1 MKAKTKWTKLLLAVL
16 LVVVL
21 AVCATACSKTF
32 TVTFDSNGG
41 SAVGSVEVKSNGT
54 VEEPNAPTR
63 TGYTF
68 EKWVKPDGT
77 EFVFGT
83 DTVTGNITLTAT
95 WRVNSYTVT
104 FNTNGGSQVASQSVN
119 HNGTAS
125 LPSQPTKA
133 EQVFVGWY
141 EDSDFSTPFD
151 FSKKIVQDTTVYAR
165 FVDRIEEI
173 FTVKFVGSSTPVA
186 SRTTNEGGVLTDLP
200 AATSADGKE
209 FLGWWMSDFEDESK
223 LTARYTGQVLTQN
236 ITLFAVFESDAP
248 AVSVNENGAVWDSMG
263 VNMSYR
269 VTITKPDNTTETPYT
284 TGALQY
290 DYDFA
295 SKPAGEYKIE
305 ITCNNK
311 TTTVYYNNKALARV
325 SLFEVNGFELQF
337 NEVANAQK
345 YLITVECGNT
355 SSGHVSGHTRFDNG
369 TSTVFDFS
377 MCEMREE
384 GITFKVEAVADGYIT
399 SYSET
404 FVFER
409 RLDTVT
415 GLTVNEADETL
426 SWNDVANAEYY
437 EYKINDG
444 DWTRF
449 NRTVSLKEM
458 GQGDIVVSVRAVAHG
473 YNSSEPAVFTY
484 SKTRLATPVEIT
496 VDGDTLSWN
505 TVADAVSYTVNIDG
519 TEYLVETGNSMK
531 LPQSIDDWMNM
542 LISVRANG
550 ATEAENSLYSDV
562 KEFTATLEGKVY
574 YENGQVV
581 WSSIVGAV
589 KYGVKI
595 NDGEEISVESKF
607 SSQSIEF
614 TRKGKNT
621 VSVRY
626 YDNVGAPSKW
636 ETIEVEVF
644 AVSLSYNFEYQGDF
658 ATLYRAAGDDLELPG
673 NVTFDGYTFRFWSAE
688 KEGLE
693 YIETTLNQ
701 ASDLTLY
708 AQWEPNTYHVTL
720 TAGGGTIDGSSEA
733 VQADVVY
740 RQKFTLPVLVPDD
753 VTKAFEG
760 WYTST
765 NGNGVKMTDNYGNSV
780 NVWTSLNDITLYP
793 AFVDV
798 LQFALI
804 TNPDTGE
811 QEYAVMKAAGI
822 SLVTEVTIPSEYNGL
837 PVGEIA
843 GGAFDGCSTLVT
855 INVPDTIRYIDMGL
869 GGNQTGSPF
878 RGCSKLQNVNVYE
891 VEGNHERF
899 YASVDGVLFYK
910 NTITG
915 GVELKYFPY
924 ARSGAYTVPFG
935 TEVIPANVFRGYTKI
950 TEIYIPAS
958 VRQIDTESFY
968 GANKLEKL
976 VFLAVPDAPVD
987 EVGLLETAAAAAD
1000 NLTLIANCFKGCT
1013 SLTEVTL
1020 PVRLSSFDIL
1030 AFSGCT
1036 SLEAINVEEGCAAY
1050 ASVDGMLT
1058 DANKSKI
1065 IKAPEGMTVALK
1077 IPTGILTVGESAFEN
1092 CKKITSITIPGWV
1105 TLIEKNAFKSCT
1117 GVTAIVFEGE
1127 ANDLA
1132 LTIGEGAFY
1141 GCKASTTE
1149 AISEITLPANLKSL
1163 GKNAFG
1169 NISTLTKVVVNSI
1182 GEVDFV
1188 SGAFATITSSATS
1201 VGTTYVTVVELSKDV
1216 YIADIGGVFGI
1227 KLASVVI
1234 AEGNP
1239 YYTAIDDIVYDVE
1252 ITRIIFY
1259 PSAKQGAYTT
1269 PETVTTIGEKVFTQ
1283 KTGLTEITIGKNVTE
1298 IGSFAFNGCT
1308 NLEKVTFADGGTEG
1322 LVISNEAFAN
1332 CSKLAEVNLPVRLVS
1347 ISAGAFRSCRAITEI
1362 VIPEGVESIGAEAFQ
1377 WCSSL
1382 VRVSLPKTLS
1392 SLGYTESGSELYMYV
1407 FRYCNALEEI
1417 NVASDNACFYSD
1429 NGVLYGKTEGVVTDL
1444 YPVPVNNSGVDG
1456 VVTIPATLTKVWA
1469 EAFKENTGLLK
1480 VDFGNVTGNVEFG
1493 AKVFYNCKNLTE
1505 VVLPDGIELIG
1516 KYMFYQCNSLTEIT
1530 IPNTVKAMEQ
1540 QAFYYCSQLSKVT
1553 FAEGNDSNG
1562 LILTGGVY
1570 GSQYGT
1576 SYYPVFDR
1584 CDNLTQIAF
1593 PKRLETLGA
1602 YALCSTNISQ
1612 ITFSEGGLLTEIGQ
1626 YALSMSGISSV
1637 VIPASVVTIGNY
1649 AFSRCTKLTSVT
1661 FAADGALEI
1670 INSGVFQYTGVN
1682 SVVIPA
1688 NVTRIGNSA
1697 FAYSS
1702 LKSVT
1707 FAEGSVCSSIGY
1719 AAFRDSLIESIAI
1732 PASVENIGED
1742 IPAAGSPL
1750 HGYAFDGCRNLKS
1763 LTFDTGSKL
1772 KNIYNYAFR
1781 NTALTKFS
1789 FPSSENEIT
1798 VAKQLFFGCSEL
1810 TEIYISESVKS
1821 NLDKAL
1827 AGMPSLEKL
1836 EIAATNDSYKV
1847 DSELPLVSNQ
1857 SGDSIFYFFTALDGK
1872 NAELVIPEG
1881 TYYIGDNAFKNQVD
1895 LTKVTIPS
1903 SVLEI
1908 GEGAFQNCF
1917 SLKTVVFAESSSMQ
1931 SIGKGAFAFCTSL
1944 ESIVN
1949 LPGNASYGTYMFQYC
1964 TSLTQ
1969 ISIPAGVTALPNYM
1983 FRYCTSLAQIAL
1995 PESVT
2000 SIGQYAFQN
2009 CTSLAEIDISNVTS
2023 IGNFAFNF
2031 SGLTKITIPEAIKTL
2046 DNQIFNG
2053 CSKLKTV
2060 TLHDNITS
2068 FGTSLFT
2075 DCTSLESITLPSGL
2089 KTFGTSVF
2097 KNCTS
2102 LTSIT
2107 IPSGVTTLT
2116 NNLFDGCTS
2125 LASVTLHEGITA
2137 FGKATFARCTSLQSI
2152 VIPAG
2157 ITKLSEESL
2166 FDGCTSLSSVT
2177 LPEGLTALGKY
2188 TFRDCT
2194 SLTQITLPSSLT
2206 FLGTYTFQN
2215 SGLTSITIPENVQHI
2230 GATAGSKAGTTTAAY
2245 VFQGCVNLRSVTL
2258 PSGLLSMGAYVFSGC
2273 EKLEKVTY
2281 TGYDGDESF
2290 VLPDSVYVLGNN
2302 LFEGCASLTSVVLP
2316 SGNGEKLSIGIRLFM
2331 DCTNLKTVTFP
2342 ESGWTK
2348 LYNYMFQNCTSLE
2361 SIVIPDTVTAS
2372 GTFAF
2377 DGCTS
2382 LSRVTLPQGM
2392 TSISSQMFRNCV
2404 SLKSINLPA
2413 AATAINTEAFLGS
2426 GLEYIVIPQN
2436 VKTIGNKAFGDCFN
2450 LVEVLVDGLNAT
2462 FRSEDGIVYNKTTG
2476 ALVFVPCA
2484 MTDIGIDV
2492 GELLLNGI
2500 TAYAFYGVT
2509 GIEHIT
2515 VPEGVTTIPAN
2526 AFYGFTSLKSVSLPS
2541 TLKSIGDYAFAYCTS
2556 LESITLPDSIVVPG
2570 SQYIEGST
2578 YITILGKYL
2587 FQGCTSLSSVTL
2599 PEGLDS
2605 LNGYMFEGCTAL
2617 TTIDLPDSLVY
2628 LGYYTF
2634 RNSGLTSIEIP
2645 SGVKYLGY
2653 NRNSIPTDSTSAVYL
2668 FDGCA
2673 NLVSV
2678 TLPEGLEA
2686 IGGSAFSN
2694 CPSLQTIVLPS
2705 TLYSINKKAFE
2716 GSGPKTVTIPA
2727 GLTDWDYAFQNC
2739 TYLETVTMAEGV
2751 TEIPSGAFQNCTSL
2765 KTVNLSKTVLEIGM
2779 SAFSGCTSLADIEL
2793 HDSLAEIGMSAFANC
2808 TSIKSLVIY
2817 PGTLVGSS
2825 GTFSGWTAEQT
2836 IYIMES
2842 RYVISQYWYGATNS
2856 SQAVGQW
2863 FKECDAQIVYGYTPK

>member
-1 MKAKTKWTKLLLAVL
+1 M
-16 LVVVL
+16 
-21 AVCATACSKTF
+21 
-32 TVTFDSNGG
+32 
-41 SAVGSVEVKSNGT
+41 
-54 VEEPNAPTR
+54 
-63 TGYTF
+63 
-68 EKWVKPDGT
+68 
-77 EFVFGT
+77 
-83 DTVTGNITLTAT
+83 
-95 WRVNSYTVT
+95 
-104 FNTNGGSQVASQSVN
+104 
-119 HNGTAS
+119 
-125 LPSQPTKA
+125 
-133 EQVFVGWY
+133 
-141 EDSDFSTPFD
+141 
-151 FSKKIVQDTTVYAR
+151 
-165 FVDRIEEI
+165 
-173 FTVKFVGSSTPVA
+173 
-186 SRTTNEGGVLTDLP
+186 
-200 AATSADGKE
+200 
-209 FLGWWMSDFEDESK
+209 
-223 LTARYTGQVLTQN
+223 
-236 ITLFAVFESDAP
+236 
-248 AVSVNENGAVWDSMG
+248 
-263 VNMSYR
+263 
-269 VTITKPDNTTETPYT
+269 
-284 TGALQY
+284 
-290 DYDFA
+290 
-295 SKPAGEYKIE
+295 
-305 ITCNNK
+305 
-311 TTTVYYNNKALARV
+311 
-325 SLFEVNGFELQF
+325 
-337 NEVANAQK
+337 
-345 YLITVECGNT
+345 
-355 SSGHVSGHTRFDNG
+355 
-369 TSTVFDFS
+369 
-377 MCEMREE
+377 
-384 GITFKVEAVADGYIT
+384 
-399 SYSET
+399 
-404 FVFER
+404 
-409 RLDTVT
+409 
-415 GLTVNEADETL
+415 
-426 SWNDVANAEYY
+426 
-437 EYKINDG
+437 
-444 DWTRF
+444 
-449 NRTVSLKEM
+449 
-458 GQGDIVVSVRAVAHG
+458 
-473 YNSSEPAVFTY
+473 
-484 SKTRLATPVEIT
+484 
-496 VDGDTLSWN
+496 
-505 TVADAVSYTVNIDG
+505 
-519 TEYLVETGNSMK
+519 
-531 LPQSIDDWMNM
+531 
-542 LISVRANG
+542 
-550 ATEAENSLYSDV
+550 
-562 KEFTATLEGKVY
+562 
-574 YENGQVV
+574 
-581 WSSIVGAV
+581 
-589 KYGVKI
+589 
-595 NDGEEISVESKF
+595 
-607 SSQSIEF
+607 
-614 TRKGKNT
+614 
-621 VSVRY
+621 
-626 YDNVGAPSKW
+626 
-636 ETIEVEVF
+636 
-644 AVSLSYNFEYQGDF
+644 
-658 ATLYRAAGDDLELPG
+658 
-673 NVTFDGYTFRFWSAE
+673 
-688 KEGLE
+688 
-693 YIETTLNQ
+693 
-701 ASDLTLY
+701 
-708 AQWEPNTYHVTL
+708 
-720 TAGGGTIDGSSEA
+720 
-733 VQADVVY
+733 
-740 RQKFTLPVLVPDD
+740 LVPYD

-891 VEGNHERF
+891 VEGSHERF

-1036 SLEAINVEEGCAAY
+1036 SLEKINVEEGCAAY

-1417 NVASDNACFYSD
+1417 NVASDNASFYSD

-1493 AKVFYNCKNLTE
+1493 AEVFYNCKNLTE

-1637 VIPASVVTIGNY
+1637 VIPASVVTIGDY

-1798 VAKQLFFGCSEL
+1798 VAKQLFFGCNSL
-1810 TEIYISESVKS
+1810 KEIYVSESVLS
-1821 NLDKAL
+1821 NLDQAL
-1827 AGMPSLEKL
+1827 MAAPVLEKV
-1836 EIAATNDSYKV
+1836 EIAATNESYGV
-1847 DSELPLVSNQ
+1847 DSELPLISTP
-1857 SGDSIFYFFTALDGK
+1857 SGNSIIYFFTALDGK
-1872 NAELVIPEG
+1872 NTEVVIPEG
-1881 TYYIGDNAFKNQVD
+1881 TLYIEASAFKNQVY

-1908 GEGAFQNCF
+1908 GQGAFQNCF
-1917 SLKTVVFAESSSMQ
+1917 SLKEVKFEGTSALQ
-1931 SIGKGAFAFCTSL
+1931 SIGNGAFNSCTSL
-1944 ESIVN
+1944 TTIN
-1949 LPGNASYGTYMFQYC
+1949 LPAGASYGTYLFANC
-1964 TSLTQ
+1964 SSLKE
-1969 ISIPAGVTALPNYM
+1969 ISLPAGVKSLPNYM
-1983 FRYCTSLAQIAL
+1983 FSDCVSLTTVNL
-1995 PESVT
+1995 PDT
-2000 SIGQYAFQN
+2000 LTTIGKYAFKN
-2009 CTSLAEIDISNVTS
+2009 CASLAEIDISNVTS
-2023 IGNFAFNF
+2023 IGIYAFTL
-2031 SGLTKITIPEAIKTL
+2031 SGLTEITIPEAIKTL
-2046 DNQIFNG
+2046 GNQIFNG

-2060 TLHDNITS
+2060 TLHNAITS
-2068 FGTSLFT
+2068 LGTSLFK
-2075 DCTSLESITLPSGL
+2075 DCTSLESITLPSSL
-2089 KTFGTSVF
+2089 KTLG
-2097 KNCTS
+2097 KNAFQGCTA
-2102 LTSIT
+2102 LKSIT
-2107 IPSGVTTLT
+2107 IPGNVTSLPDY
-2116 NNLFDGCTS
+2116 LFDGCTS
-2125 LASVTLHEGITA
+2125 LASVTLHEGVTTLGNYI
-2137 FGKATFARCTSLQSI
+2137 FR
-2152 VIPAG
+2152 
-2157 ITKLSEESL
+2157 
-2166 FDGCTSLSSVT
+2166 GCTSLESI
-2177 LPEGLTALGKY
+2177 
-2188 TFRDCT
+2188 D
-2194 SLTQITLPSSLT
+2194 LPSKLT
-2206 FLGTYTFQN
+2206 YLGRYTFQN
-2215 SGLTSITIPENVQHI
+2215 SGLTSIEIPSGVQHI
-2230 GATAGSKAGTTTAAY
+2230 SHKAGTKANTGSSTRND
-2245 VFQGCVNLRSVTL
+2245 VSLFDGCVNLRSVTL
-2258 PSGLLSMGAYVFSGC
+2258 PAGLLSIGPKTFMGCVS
-2273 EKLEKVTY
+2273 LEKVTY

-2290 VLPDSVYVLGNN
+2290 ILPDSVCVLGGY
-2302 LFEGCASLTSVVLP
+2302 LFSGCESLTSIVLP
-2316 SGNGEKLSIGIRLFM
+2316 TGDGTAVSAGTYLF
-2331 DCTNLKTVTFP
+2331 DGCVNLTSVTFP
-2342 ESGWTK
+2342 QSGWTK
-2348 LYNYMFQNCTSLE
+2348 LVSYMFRNCTSLE
-2361 SIVIPDTVTAS
+2361 SIAIPDTVTTSA
-2372 GTFAF
+2372 TYAF

-2382 LSRVTLPQGM
+2382 LERVTLSQSM
-2392 TSISSQMFRNCV
+2392 TSISGYMFRNCV
-2404 SLKSINLPA
+2404 SLKSINL
-2413 AATAINTEAFLGS
+2413 TSAITSIGSEAFLGS

-2436 VKTIGNKAFGDCFN
+2436 VKTISGKAFADCVN
-2450 LVEVLVDGLNAT
+2450 LTEVLVDGLNAT
-2462 FRSEDGIVYNKTTG
+2462 FRSEDGIVYNRTTG
-2476 ALVFVPCA
+2476 ALVFVPSA
-2484 MTDIGIDV
+2484 MADVGIDV
-2492 GELLLNGI
+2492 EELLLNNGI

-2515 VPEGVTTIPAN
+2515 VPEGVTSIPAN
-2526 AFYGFTSLKSVSLPS
+2526 AFYGLKSLKSVTLPS
-2541 TLKSIGDYAFAYCTS
+2541 TLQSIGNYAFAYCTS
-2556 LESITLPDSIVVPG
+2556 LESIVIPETMVVLG
-2570 SQYIEGST
+2570 SQYVEGT
-2578 YITILGKYL
+2578 YTNILGTNL

-2599 PEGLDS
+2599 PEGLDVLS
-2605 LNGYMFEGCTAL
+2605 NYMFEGCTSL
-2617 TTIDLPDSLVY
+2617 KTIDLPESLTY
-2628 LGYYTF
+2628 LGTYTF
-2634 RNSGLTSIEIP
+2634 QNSGLTS
-2645 SGVKYLGY
+2645 
-2653 NRNSIPTDSTSAVYL
+2653 
-2668 FDGCA
+2668 
-2673 NLVSV
+2673 
-2678 TLPEGLEA
+2678 
-2686 IGGSAFSN
+2686 
-2694 CPSLQTIVLPS
+2694 
-2705 TLYSINKKAFE
+2705 
-2716 GSGPKTVTIPA
+2716 VTIPA
-2727 GLTDWDYAFQNC
+2727 GVKHLSLGKTSSAASGTHKVYTFANCTDLVSVTFNEGLETMGRFVFSGCTSLESVKLPSSLYCMDRENFSNSGLKSITIPATLTDWDYSF
-2739 TYLETVTMAEGV
+2739 
-2751 TEIPSGAFQNCTSL
+2751 INCTSL
-2765 KTVNLSKTVLEIGM
+2765 VTVTLERGITEIPY
-2779 SAFSGCTSLADIEL
+2779 SAFSGCTSLTTVNLPDTLTEMASSVFSGCT
-2793 HDSLAEIGMSAFANC
+2793 SLSNIVLPESLVEIGGSAFANC
-2808 TSIKSLVIY
+2808 TSLKSLVIR
-2817 PGTLVGSS
+2817 PNTAITSS

-2842 RYVISQYWYGATNS
+2842 RYVISQYWYGPTSATAS
-2856 SQAVGQW
+2856 THW
-2863 FKECDAQIVYGYTPK
+2863 FKDCNAKIVYDYTPE

>member
-125 LPSQPTKA
+125 MPSQPTKA
-133 EQVFVGWY
+133 GQVFVGWY

-165 FVDRIEEI
+165 FVDEIEEI

-269 VTITKPDNTTETPYT
+269 VTITKPDNTTETPFT

-305 ITCNNK
+305 VTCNNK

-337 NEVANAQK
+337 NGVANAQK

-355 SSGHVSGHTRFDNG
+355 SSGHVAGHNRFDNG

-409 RLDTVT
+409 RLDAVT

-496 VDGDTLSWN
+496 VDGDVLSWN

-519 TEYLVETGNSMK
+519 TEHLVETGNTLK
-531 LPQSIDDWMNM
+531 LPENIDWTNM
-542 LISVRANG
+542 QISVRANG

-562 KEFTATLEGKVY
+562 KKFAATLEGKVY

-581 WSSIVGAV
+581 WSSIVGAM
-589 KYGVKI
+589 KYGVKV

-693 YIETTLNQ
+693 YIETTLKQ

-708 AQWEPNTYHVTL
+708 AQWEPNTYHVKL

-891 VEGNHERF
+891 VEGSHERF

-1036 SLEAINVEEGCAAY
+1036 SLEKINVEEGCAAY

-1092 CKKITSITIPGWV
+1092 CKKITSVTIPGWV
-1105 TLIEKNAFKSCT
+1105 ALIEKNAFKSCT

-1417 NVASDNACFYSD
+1417 NVASDNASFYSD

-1493 AKVFYNCKNLTE
+1493 AEVFYNCKNLTE

-1626 YALSMSGISSV
+1626 YALSMSEISSV
-1637 VIPASVVTIGNY
+1637 VIPASVVTIGDY

-1688 NVTRIGNSA
+1688 NVTRIGNTA

-1742 IPAAGSPL
+1742 IPAAGGPL

-1781 NTALTKFS
+1781 NTALTEFS

-1798 VAKQLFFGCSEL
+1798 LGNSLFFGCSEL

-1908 GEGAFQNCF
+1908 GQGAFQNCF
-1917 SLKTVVFAESSSMQ
+1917 SLKEVKFEGTSALQ
-1931 SIGKGAFAFCTSL
+1931 SIGNGAFNSCTSL
-1944 ESIVN
+1944 TTIN
-1949 LPGNASYGTYMFQYC
+1949 LPAGASYGTYLFANC
-1964 TSLTQ
+1964 SSLKE
-1969 ISIPAGVTALPNYM
+1969 ISLPAGVKSLPNYM
-1983 FRYCTSLAQIAL
+1983 FSDCVSLTTVNL
-1995 PESVT
+1995 PDT
-2000 SIGQYAFQN
+2000 LTTIGKYAFKN
-2009 CTSLAEIDISNVTS
+2009 CASLAEIDISNVTS
-2023 IGNFAFNF
+2023 IGIYAFTL
-2031 SGLTKITIPEAIKTL
+2031 SGLTEITIPEAIKTL
-2046 DNQIFNG
+2046 GNQIFNG

-2541 TLKSIGDYAFAYCTS
+2541 TLQSIGNYAFAYCTS
-2556 LESITLPDSIVVPG
+2556 LESIVIPETMVV
-2570 SQYIEGST
+2570 
-2578 YITILGKYL
+2578 LGTNL

-2599 PEGLDS
+2599 PEGLDVLS
-2605 LNGYMFEGCTAL
+2605 NYMFEGCTSL
-2617 TTIDLPDSLVY
+2617 KTIDLPESLTY
-2628 LGYYTF
+2628 LGTYTF
-2634 RNSGLTSIEIP
+2634 QNSGLTSVTIP
-2645 SGVKYLGY
+2645 AGVKHLSLDKTSSAASGTHKVYTFA
-2653 NRNSIPTDSTSAVYL
+2653 NCTD
-2668 FDGCA
+2668 
-2673 NLVSV
+2673 LVSV
-2678 TLPEGLEA
+2678 TFNEGLETM
-2686 IGGSAFSN
+2686 GRFVFSGCTSLESVKLPSSLYCMDRENFSN
-2694 CPSLQTIVLPS
+2694 SGLK
-2705 TLYSINKKAFE
+2705 SI
-2716 GSGPKTVTIPA
+2716 TIPA

>member
-125 LPSQPTKA
+125 MPSQPTKA
-133 EQVFVGWY
+133 GQVFVGWY

-269 VTITKPDNTTETPYT
+269 VTITKPDNTTETPFT

-305 ITCNNK
+305 VTCNNK

-337 NEVANAQK
+337 NGVANAQK

-355 SSGHVSGHTRFDNG
+355 SSGHVAGHNRFDNG

-409 RLDTVT
+409 RLDAVT

-531 LPQSIDDWMNM
+531 LPEDIDWTNM
-542 LISVRANG
+542 QISVRANG

-562 KEFTATLEGKVY
+562 KKFAATLEGKVY

-581 WSSIVGAV
+581 WSSIVGAT

-891 VEGNHERF
+891 VEGSHERF

-1036 SLEAINVEEGCAAY
+1036 SLEKINVEEGCAAY

-1092 CKKITSITIPGWV
+1092 CKKITSVTIPGWV
-1105 TLIEKNAFKSCT
+1105 ALIEKNAFKSCT

-1332 CSKLAEVNLPVRLVS
+1332 CSKLTEVNLPVRLVS

-1417 NVASDNACFYSD
+1417 NVASDNASFYSD

-1469 EAFKENTGLLK
+1469 EAFKENSGLLK

-1493 AKVFYNCKNLTE
+1493 AEVFYNCKNLTE

-1637 VIPASVVTIGNY
+1637 VIPASVVTIGDY

-1688 NVTRIGNSA
+1688 NVTRIGNTA

-1742 IPAAGSPL
+1742 IRAAGGPL

-1781 NTALTKFS
+1781 NTALTEFS

-1798 VAKQLFFGCSEL
+1798 LGNSLFFGCSEL

-2046 DNQIFNG
+2046 GNQIFNG

-2653 NRNSIPTDSTSAVYL
+2653 YRNSIPTDSTSAVYL

-2779 SAFSGCTSLADIEL
+2779 RAFSGCTSLADIEL

>member
-125 LPSQPTKA
+125 MPSQPTKA
-133 EQVFVGWY
+133 GQVFVGWY

-165 FVDRIEEI
+165 FVDEIEEI

-269 VTITKPDNTTETPYT
+269 VTITKPDNTTETPFT

-305 ITCNNK
+305 VTCNNK

-337 NEVANAQK
+337 NGVANAQK

-355 SSGHVSGHTRFDNG
+355 SSGHVAGHNRFDNG

-409 RLDTVT
+409 RLDAVT

-496 VDGDTLSWN
+496 VDGDVLSWN

-519 TEYLVETGNSMK
+519 TEHLVETGNTLK
-531 LPQSIDDWMNM
+531 LPENIDWTNM
-542 LISVRANG
+542 QISVRANG

-562 KEFTATLEGKVY
+562 KKFAATLEGKVY

-581 WSSIVGAV
+581 WSSIVGAM
-589 KYGVKI
+589 KYGVKV
-595 NDGEEISVESKF
+595 NDGEEISVVSKF

-621 VSVRY
+621 VSVCY
-626 YDNVGAPSKW
+626 YDNVGVPFEW

-740 RQKFTLPVLVPDD
+740 RQKFTLPVLVPYD

-891 VEGNHERF
+891 VEGSHERF

-1036 SLEAINVEEGCAAY
+1036 SLEAINVEDGCAAY

-1092 CKKITSITIPGWV
+1092 CKKITSITVPGWV

-1407 FRYCNALEEI
+1407 FRYCKALEEI
-1417 NVASDNACFYSD
+1417 NVASDNASFYSD

-1493 AKVFYNCKNLTE
+1493 AEVFYNCKNLTE

-1637 VIPASVVTIGNY
+1637 VIPASVVTIGDY

-1742 IPAAGSPL
+1742 IPAAGGPL

-1798 VAKQLFFGCSEL
+1798 VAKQLFFGCNSL
-1810 TEIYISESVKS
+1810 KEIYVSESVKS

-2046 DNQIFNG
+2046 GNQIFNG

>member
-248 AVSVNENGAVWDSMG
+248 AASVNENGAVWDSMG

-581 WSSIVGAV
+581 WSSIVGAM
-589 KYGVKI
+589 KYGVKV

-614 TRKGKNT
+614 TRKGINT

-626 YDNVGAPSKW
+626 YDNVGAPSEW

-673 NVTFDGYTFRFWSAE
+673 NVTFAGYTFRFWSAE

-708 AQWEPNTYHVTL
+708 AQWEPNTYHVKL
-720 TAGGGTIDGSSEA
+720 TASGGTIDGSSET

-740 RQKFTLPVLVPDD
+740 RQKFTLPVLVPYD

-822 SLVTEVTIPSEYNGL
+822 SLVTEVTIPSEYNEL

-1036 SLEAINVEEGCAAY
+1036 SLEAINVEDGCAAY

-1105 TLIEKNAFKSCT
+1105 ALIEKNAFKSCT

-1182 GEVDFV
+1182 GEVDFA
-1188 SGAFATITSSATS
+1188 SGAFATITSSTTS

-1429 NGVLYGKTEGVVTDL
+1429 NGVLYGKTEGAVTDL

-1456 VVTIPATLTKVWA
+1456 VVTIPATVTKVWA

-1493 AKVFYNCKNLTE
+1493 AEVFYNCKNLTE

-1637 VIPASVVTIGNY
+1637 VIPASVVTIGDY

-1688 NVTRIGNSA
+1688 NVTRIGNTA

-1742 IPAAGSPL
+1742 IPAAGGPL

-1798 VAKQLFFGCSEL
+1798 VAKQLFFGCNSL
-1810 TEIYISESVKS
+1810 KEIYVSESVLS
-1821 NLDKAL
+1821 NLDQAL
-1827 AGMPSLEKL
+1827 MAAPVLEKV
-1836 EIAATNDSYKV
+1836 EIAATNESYGV
-1847 DSELPLVSNQ
+1847 DSELPLISTP
-1857 SGDSIFYFFTALDGK
+1857 SGNSIIYFFTALDGK
-1872 NAELVIPEG
+1872 NTEVVIPEG
-1881 TYYIGDNAFKNQVD
+1881 TLYIEAGAFKNQVY

-1908 GEGAFQNCF
+1908 GQGAFQNCF
-1917 SLKTVVFAESSSMQ
+1917 SLKEVKFEGTSALQ
-1931 SIGKGAFAFCTSL
+1931 SIGNGAFNSCTSL
-1944 ESIVN
+1944 TTIN
-1949 LPGNASYGTYMFQYC
+1949 LPAGASYGTYLFANC
-1964 TSLTQ
+1964 SSLKE
-1969 ISIPAGVTALPNYM
+1969 ISLPAGVKSLPNYM
-1983 FRYCTSLAQIAL
+1983 FSDCVSLTTVNL
-1995 PESVT
+1995 PDT
-2000 SIGQYAFQN
+2000 LTTIGQYAFKN
-2009 CTSLAEIDISNVTS
+2009 CASLAEIDISNVTS
-2023 IGNFAFNF
+2023 IGIYAFTL
-2031 SGLTKITIPEAIKTL
+2031 SGLTEITIPEAIKTL
-2046 DNQIFNG
+2046 GNQIFNG

-2060 TLHDNITS
+2060 TLHNAITS
-2068 FGTSLFT
+2068 LGTSLFK
-2075 DCTSLESITLPSGL
+2075 DCTSLESITLPSSL
-2089 KTFGTSVF
+2089 KTLGTNAF
-2097 KNCTS
+2097 QGCTA
-2102 LTSIT
+2102 LKSIT
-2107 IPSGVTTLT
+2107 IPGNVTSLP
-2116 NNLFDGCTS
+2116 NDLFDGCTS
-2125 LASVTLHEGITA
+2125 LASVTL
-2137 FGKATFARCTSLQSI
+2137 
-2152 VIPAG
+2152 PA
-2157 ITKLSEESL
+2157 
-2166 FDGCTSLSSVT
+2166 
-2177 LPEGLTALGKY
+2177 
-2188 TFRDCT
+2188 
-2194 SLTQITLPSSLT
+2194 
-2206 FLGTYTFQN
+2206 
-2215 SGLTSITIPENVQHI
+2215 
-2230 GATAGSKAGTTTAAY
+2230 
-2245 VFQGCVNLRSVTL
+2245 
-2258 PSGLLSMGAYVFSGC
+2258 GLLSIGPKTFMGCVS
-2273 EKLEKVTY
+2273 LEKVTY

-2290 VLPDSVYVLGNN
+2290 ILPDSVCVLGAY
-2302 LFEGCASLTSVVLP
+2302 LFSGCESLTSIVLP
-2316 SGNGEKLSIGIRLFM
+2316 TGDGTAVSAGTYLF
-2331 DCTNLKTVTFP
+2331 DGCVNLTSVTFP
-2342 ESGWTK
+2342 QSGWTK
-2348 LYNYMFQNCTSLE
+2348 LVSYMFRNCTSLE
-2361 SIVIPDTVTAS
+2361 SIAIPDTVTTSA
-2372 GTFAF
+2372 TYAF

-2382 LSRVTLPQGM
+2382 LERVTLSQSM
-2392 TSISSQMFRNCV
+2392 TSIQSYMFRNCV
-2404 SLKSINLPA
+2404 ALKSINL
-2413 AATAINTEAFLGS
+2413 TSAITSIGSEAFLGS

-2436 VKTIGNKAFGDCFN
+2436 VKTISGKAFADCVN
-2450 LVEVLVDGLNAT
+2450 LTEVLVDGLNAT
-2462 FRSEDGIVYNKTTG
+2462 FRSEDGIVYNRTTG
-2476 ALVFVPCA
+2476 ALVFVPSA
-2484 MTDIGIDV
+2484 MADVGIDV
-2492 GELLLNGI
+2492 EELLLNNGI

-2515 VPEGVTTIPAN
+2515 VPEGVTSIPAN
-2526 AFYGFTSLKSVSLPS
+2526 AFYGLKSLKSVTLPS
-2541 TLKSIGDYAFAYCTS
+2541 TLQSIGNYAFAYCTS
-2556 LESITLPDSIVVPG
+2556 LESIVIPETMVVLG
-2570 SQYIEGST
+2570 SQYVEGT
-2578 YITILGKYL
+2578 YTNILGTNL

-2599 PEGLDS
+2599 PEGLDVLS
-2605 LNGYMFEGCTAL
+2605 NYMFEGCTSL
-2617 TTIDLPDSLVY
+2617 KTIDLPESLTY
-2628 LGYYTF
+2628 LGTYTF
-2634 RNSGLTSIEIP
+2634 QNSGLTS
-2645 SGVKYLGY
+2645 
-2653 NRNSIPTDSTSAVYL
+2653 
-2668 FDGCA
+2668 
-2673 NLVSV
+2673 
-2678 TLPEGLEA
+2678 
-2686 IGGSAFSN
+2686 
-2694 CPSLQTIVLPS
+2694 
-2705 TLYSINKKAFE
+2705 
-2716 GSGPKTVTIPA
+2716 VTIPA
-2727 GLTDWDYAFQNC
+2727 GVKHLSLGKTSSAASGTHNVYTFANCTDLVSVTFNEGLETMGRFVFSGCTSLESVKLPSSLYCMDRENFSNSGLKSITIPATLTDWDYSF
-2739 TYLETVTMAEGV
+2739 
-2751 TEIPSGAFQNCTSL
+2751 INCTSL
-2765 KTVNLSKTVLEIGM
+2765 VTVTLERGITEIPY
-2779 SAFSGCTSLADIEL
+2779 SAFSGCTSLTTVNLPDTLTEMASSVFSGCT
-2793 HDSLAEIGMSAFANC
+2793 SLSNIVLPESLVEIGGSAFANC
-2808 TSIKSLVIY
+2808 TSLKSLVIR
-2817 PGTLVGSS
+2817 PNTAITSS

-2842 RYVISQYWYGATNS
+2842 CYVISQYWYGPTSATAS
-2856 SQAVGQW
+2856 THW
-2863 FKECDAQIVYGYTPK
+2863 FKDCNAKIVYDYTPE

>member
-125 LPSQPTKA
+125 MPSQPTKA
-133 EQVFVGWY
+133 GQVFVGWY

-165 FVDRIEEI
+165 FVDEIEEI

-269 VTITKPDNTTETPYT
+269 VTITKPDNTTETPFT

-305 ITCNNK
+305 VTCNNK

-337 NEVANAQK
+337 NGVANAQK

-355 SSGHVSGHTRFDNG
+355 SSGHVAGHNRFDNG

-409 RLDTVT
+409 RLDAVT

-496 VDGDTLSWN
+496 VDGDVLSWN

-519 TEYLVETGNSMK
+519 TEHLVETGNTLK
-531 LPQSIDDWMNM
+531 LPENIDWTNM
-542 LISVRANG
+542 QISVRANG

-562 KEFTATLEGKVY
+562 KKFAATLEGKVY

-581 WSSIVGAV
+581 WSSIVGAM
-589 KYGVKI
+589 KYGVKV

-626 YDNVGAPSKW
+626 YDNVGAPSEW

-708 AQWEPNTYHVTL
+708 AQWEPNTYHVKL
-720 TAGGGTIDGSSEA
+720 TAGGGTIDGSSET

-740 RQKFTLPVLVPDD
+740 RQKFTLPVLVPYD

-1417 NVASDNACFYSD
+1417 NVASDNASFYSD

-1469 EAFKENTGLLK
+1469 EAFKENSGLLK

-1493 AKVFYNCKNLTE
+1493 AEVFYNCKNLTE

-1637 VIPASVVTIGNY
+1637 VIPASVVTIGDY

-2046 DNQIFNG
+2046 GNQIFNG

>member
-125 LPSQPTKA
+125 MPSQPTKA
-133 EQVFVGWY
+133 GQVFVGWY

-165 FVDRIEEI
+165 FVDEIEEI

-269 VTITKPDNTTETPYT
+269 VTITKPDNTTETPFT

-337 NEVANAQK
+337 NGVANAQK

-355 SSGHVSGHTRFDNG
+355 SSGHVAGHNRFDNG

-409 RLDTVT
+409 RLDAVT

-496 VDGDTLSWN
+496 VDGDVLSWN

-519 TEYLVETGNSMK
+519 TEHLVETGNTFK
-531 LPQSIDDWMNM
+531 LPEGIDWTNM
-542 LISVRANG
+542 QISVRANG

-562 KEFTATLEGKVY
+562 KKFAATLEGKVY

-581 WSSIVGAV
+581 WSSIVGAT

-891 VEGNHERF
+891 VEGSHERF

-1036 SLEAINVEEGCAAY
+1036 SLEKINVEEGCAAY

-1092 CKKITSITIPGWV
+1092 CKKITSVTIPGWV
-1105 TLIEKNAFKSCT
+1105 ALIEKNAFKSCT

-1332 CSKLAEVNLPVRLVS
+1332 CSKLTEVNLPVRLVS

-1417 NVASDNACFYSD
+1417 NVASDNASFYSD

-1469 EAFKENTGLLK
+1469 EAFKENSGLLK

-1493 AKVFYNCKNLTE
+1493 AEVFYNCKNLTE

-1637 VIPASVVTIGNY
+1637 VIPASVVTIGDY

-1742 IPAAGSPL
+1742 IPAAGGPL

-1798 VAKQLFFGCSEL
+1798 LGNSLFFGCSEL

-2046 DNQIFNG
+2046 GNQIFNG

>member
-248 AVSVNENGAVWDSMG
+248 AASVNENGAVWDSMG

-355 SSGHVSGHTRFDNG
+355 SSGHVAGHTRFDNG

-595 NDGEEISVESKF
+595 NDGEEISVVSKF

-614 TRKGKNT
+614 TRKGINT

-626 YDNVGAPSKW
+626 YDNVGAPSEW

-673 NVTFDGYTFRFWSAE
+673 NVTFAGYTFRFWSAE

-708 AQWEPNTYHVTL
+708 AQWEPNTYHVKL
-720 TAGGGTIDGSSEA
+720 TASGGTIDGSSET

-740 RQKFTLPVLVPDD
+740 RQKFTLPVLVPYD

-822 SLVTEVTIPSEYNGL
+822 SLVTEVTIPSEYNEL

-1036 SLEAINVEEGCAAY
+1036 SLEAINVEDGCAAY

-1092 CKKITSITIPGWV
+1092 CKKITSITVPGWV

-1141 GCKASTTE
+1141 GCKASATE

-1417 NVASDNACFYSD
+1417 NVASDNASFYSD

-1456 VVTIPATLTKVWA
+1456 VVTIPATVTKVWA

-1493 AKVFYNCKNLTE
+1493 AEVFYNCKNLTE

-1637 VIPASVVTIGNY
+1637 VIPASVVTIGDY

-1688 NVTRIGNSA
+1688 NVTRIGNTA

-1742 IPAAGSPL
+1742 IPAAGGPL

-1798 VAKQLFFGCSEL
+1798 VAKQLFFGCNSL
-1810 TEIYISESVKS
+1810 KEIYVSESVLS
-1821 NLDKAL
+1821 NLDQAL
-1827 AGMPSLEKL
+1827 MAAPVLEKV
-1836 EIAATNDSYKV
+1836 EIAATNESYGV
-1847 DSELPLVSNQ
+1847 DSELPLISTP
-1857 SGDSIFYFFTALDGK
+1857 SGNSIIYFFTALDGK
-1872 NAELVIPEG
+1872 NTEVVIPEG
-1881 TYYIGDNAFKNQVD
+1881 TLYIEAGAFKNQVY

-1908 GEGAFQNCF
+1908 GQGAFQNCF
-1917 SLKTVVFAESSSMQ
+1917 SLKEVKFEGTSALQ
-1931 SIGKGAFAFCTSL
+1931 SIGNGAFNSCTSL
-1944 ESIVN
+1944 TTIN
-1949 LPGNASYGTYMFQYC
+1949 LPAGASYGTYLFANC
-1964 TSLTQ
+1964 SSLKE
-1969 ISIPAGVTALPNYM
+1969 ISLPAGVKSLPNYM
-1983 FRYCTSLAQIAL
+1983 FSDCVSLTTVNL
-1995 PESVT
+1995 PDT
-2000 SIGQYAFQN
+2000 LTTIGQYAFKN
-2009 CTSLAEIDISNVTS
+2009 CASLAEIDISNVTS
-2023 IGNFAFNF
+2023 IGIYAFTL
-2031 SGLTKITIPEAIKTL
+2031 SGLTEITIPEAIKTL
-2046 DNQIFNG
+2046 GNQIFNG

-2060 TLHDNITS
+2060 TLHNAITS
-2068 FGTSLFT
+2068 LGTSLFK
-2075 DCTSLESITLPSGL
+2075 DCTSLESITLPSSL
-2089 KTFGTSVF
+2089 KTLGTNAF
-2097 KNCTS
+2097 QGCTA
-2102 LTSIT
+2102 LKSIT
-2107 IPSGVTTLT
+2107 IPGNVTSLP

-2125 LASVTLHEGITA
+2125 LASVTL
-2137 FGKATFARCTSLQSI
+2137 
-2152 VIPAG
+2152 PA
-2157 ITKLSEESL
+2157 
-2166 FDGCTSLSSVT
+2166 
-2177 LPEGLTALGKY
+2177 
-2188 TFRDCT
+2188 
-2194 SLTQITLPSSLT
+2194 
-2206 FLGTYTFQN
+2206 
-2215 SGLTSITIPENVQHI
+2215 
-2230 GATAGSKAGTTTAAY
+2230 
-2245 VFQGCVNLRSVTL
+2245 
-2258 PSGLLSMGAYVFSGC
+2258 GLLSIGPKTFMGCVS
-2273 EKLEKVTY
+2273 LEKVTY

-2290 VLPDSVYVLGNN
+2290 ILPDSVCVLGGY
-2302 LFEGCASLTSVVLP
+2302 LFSGCESLTSIVLP
-2316 SGNGEKLSIGIRLFM
+2316 TGDGTAVSAGTYLF
-2331 DCTNLKTVTFP
+2331 DGCVNLTSVTFP
-2342 ESGWTK
+2342 QSGWTK
-2348 LYNYMFQNCTSLE
+2348 LVSYMFRNCTSLE
-2361 SIVIPDTVTAS
+2361 SIAIPDTVTTSA
-2372 GTFAF
+2372 TYAF

-2382 LSRVTLPQGM
+2382 LERVTLSQSM
-2392 TSISSQMFRNCV
+2392 TSIQSYMFRNCV
-2404 SLKSINLPA
+2404 ALKSINL
-2413 AATAINTEAFLGS
+2413 TSAITSIGSEAFLGS

-2436 VKTIGNKAFGDCFN
+2436 VKTISGKAFADCVN
-2450 LVEVLVDGLNAT
+2450 LTEVLVDGLNAT
-2462 FRSEDGIVYNKTTG
+2462 FRSEDGIVYNRTTG
-2476 ALVFVPCA
+2476 ALVFVPSA
-2484 MTDIGIDV
+2484 MADVGIDV
-2492 GELLLNGI
+2492 EELLLNNGI

-2515 VPEGVTTIPAN
+2515 VPEGVTSIPAN
-2526 AFYGFTSLKSVSLPS
+2526 AFYGLKSLKSVTLPS
-2541 TLKSIGDYAFAYCTS
+2541 TLQSIGNYAFAYCTS
-2556 LESITLPDSIVVPG
+2556 LESIVIPETMVVLG
-2570 SQYIEGST
+2570 SQYVEGT
-2578 YITILGKYL
+2578 YTNILGTNL

-2599 PEGLDS
+2599 PEGLDVLS
-2605 LNGYMFEGCTAL
+2605 NYMFEGCTSL
-2617 TTIDLPDSLVY
+2617 KTIDLPESLTY
-2628 LGYYTF
+2628 LGTYTF
-2634 RNSGLTSIEIP
+2634 QNSGLTS
-2645 SGVKYLGY
+2645 
-2653 NRNSIPTDSTSAVYL
+2653 
-2668 FDGCA
+2668 
-2673 NLVSV
+2673 
-2678 TLPEGLEA
+2678 
-2686 IGGSAFSN
+2686 
-2694 CPSLQTIVLPS
+2694 
-2705 TLYSINKKAFE
+2705 
-2716 GSGPKTVTIPA
+2716 VTIPA
-2727 GLTDWDYAFQNC
+2727 GVKHLSLGKTSSAASGTHNVYTFANCTDLVSVTFNEGLETMGRFVFSGCTSLESVKLPSSLYCMDRENFSDSGLKSITIPATLTDWDYSF
-2739 TYLETVTMAEGV
+2739 
-2751 TEIPSGAFQNCTSL
+2751 INCTSL
-2765 KTVNLSKTVLEIGM
+2765 VTVTLERGITEIPY
-2779 SAFSGCTSLADIEL
+2779 SAFSGCTSLTTVNLPDTLTEMASSVFSGCT
-2793 HDSLAEIGMSAFANC
+2793 SLSNIVLPESLVEIGGSAFANC
-2808 TSIKSLVIY
+2808 TSLKSLVIR
-2817 PGTLVGSS
+2817 PNTAITSS

-2842 RYVISQYWYGATNS
+2842 RYVISQYWYGPINATAS
-2856 SQAVGQW
+2856 THW
-2863 FKECDAQIVYGYTPK
+2863 FKDCNAKIVYDYTPE

>member
-133 EQVFVGWY
+133 GQVFVGWY

-248 AVSVNENGAVWDSMG
+248 AASVNENGAVWDSMG

-581 WSSIVGAV
+581 WSSIVGAM
-589 KYGVKI
+589 KYGVKV

-614 TRKGKNT
+614 TRKGINT
-621 VSVRY
+621 VYVCY

-693 YIETTLNQ
+693 YIETTLKQ

-708 AQWEPNTYHVTL
+708 AQWEPNTYHVKL
-720 TAGGGTIDGSSEA
+720 TAGGGTIDGSSET

-740 RQKFTLPVLVPDD
+740 RQKFTLPVLVPYD

-1036 SLEAINVEEGCAAY
+1036 SLEAINVEDGCAAY

-1092 CKKITSITIPGWV
+1092 CKKITSITVPGWV

-1298 IGSFAFNGCT
+1298 IGSFTFNGCT

-1417 NVASDNACFYSD
+1417 NVASDNASFYSD

-1493 AKVFYNCKNLTE
+1493 AEVFYNCKNLTE

-1637 VIPASVVTIGNY
+1637 VIPASVVTIGDY

-1688 NVTRIGNSA
+1688 NVTRIGNTA

-1742 IPAAGSPL
+1742 IPAAGGPL

-1798 VAKQLFFGCSEL
+1798 VAKQLFFGCNSL
-1810 TEIYISESVKS
+1810 KEIYVSESVLS
-1821 NLDKAL
+1821 NLDQAL
-1827 AGMPSLEKL
+1827 MAAPVLEKV
-1836 EIAATNDSYKV
+1836 EIAATNESYGV
-1847 DSELPLVSNQ
+1847 DSELPLISTP
-1857 SGDSIFYFFTALDGK
+1857 SGNSIIYFFTALDGK
-1872 NAELVIPEG
+1872 NTEVVIPEG
-1881 TYYIGDNAFKNQVD
+1881 TLYIEAGAFKNQVY

-1908 GEGAFQNCF
+1908 GQGAFQNCF
-1917 SLKTVVFAESSSMQ
+1917 SLKEVKFEGTSALQ
-1931 SIGKGAFAFCTSL
+1931 SIGNGAFNSCTSL
-1944 ESIVN
+1944 TTIN
-1949 LPGNASYGTYMFQYC
+1949 LPAGASYGTYLFANC
-1964 TSLTQ
+1964 SSLKE
-1969 ISIPAGVTALPNYM
+1969 ISLPAGVKSLPNYM
-1983 FRYCTSLAQIAL
+1983 FSDCVSLTTVNL
-1995 PESVT
+1995 PDT
-2000 SIGQYAFQN
+2000 LTTIGQYAFKN
-2009 CTSLAEIDISNVTS
+2009 CASLAEIDISNVTS
-2023 IGNFAFNF
+2023 IGIYAFTL
-2031 SGLTKITIPEAIKTL
+2031 SGLTEITIPEAIKTL
-2046 DNQIFNG
+2046 GNQIFN
-2053 CSKLKTV
+2053 
-2060 TLHDNITS
+2060 
-2068 FGTSLFT
+2068 
-2075 DCTSLESITLPSGL
+2075 
-2089 KTFGTSVF
+2089 
-2097 KNCTS
+2097 
-2102 LTSIT
+2102 
-2107 IPSGVTTLT
+2107 
-2116 NNLFDGCTS
+2116 GCTS
-2125 LASVTLHEGITA
+2125 LASVTLHEGVTTLGNYI
-2137 FGKATFARCTSLQSI
+2137 FR
-2152 VIPAG
+2152 
-2157 ITKLSEESL
+2157 
-2166 FDGCTSLSSVT
+2166 GCTSLESI
-2177 LPEGLTALGKY
+2177 
-2188 TFRDCT
+2188 D
-2194 SLTQITLPSSLT
+2194 LPSKLT
-2206 FLGTYTFQN
+2206 YLGRYTFQN
-2215 SGLTSITIPENVQHI
+2215 SGLTSIEIPSGVQHI
-2230 GATAGSKAGTTTAAY
+2230 SHKAGTKANTGSSTTND
-2245 VFQGCVNLRSVTL
+2245 VSLFDGCVNLRSVTL
-2258 PSGLLSMGAYVFSGC
+2258 PAGLLSIGPKTFMGCVS
-2273 EKLEKVTY
+2273 LEKVTY

-2290 VLPDSVYVLGNN
+2290 ILPDSVCVLGAY
-2302 LFEGCASLTSVVLP
+2302 LFSGCESLTSIVLP
-2316 SGNGEKLSIGIRLFM
+2316 TGDGTAVSAGTYLF
-2331 DCTNLKTVTFP
+2331 DGCVNLTSVTFP
-2342 ESGWTK
+2342 QSGWTK
-2348 LYNYMFQNCTSLE
+2348 LVSYMFRDCTSLE
-2361 SIVIPDTVTAS
+2361 SIAIPDTVTTSA
-2372 GTFAF
+2372 TYAF

-2382 LSRVTLPQGM
+2382 LERVTLSQSM
-2392 TSISSQMFRNCV
+2392 TSISGYMFRNCV
-2404 SLKSINLPA
+2404 SLKSINL
-2413 AATAINTEAFLGS
+2413 TSAITSIGSEAFLGS

-2436 VKTIGNKAFGDCFN
+2436 VKTISGKAFADCVN
-2450 LVEVLVDGLNAT
+2450 LTEVLVDGLNAT
-2462 FRSEDGIVYNKTTG
+2462 FRSEDGIVYNRTTG
-2476 ALVFVPCA
+2476 ALVFVPSA
-2484 MTDIGIDV
+2484 MADVGIDV
-2492 GELLLNGI
+2492 EELLLNNGI

-2515 VPEGVTTIPAN
+2515 VPEGVTSIPAN
-2526 AFYGFTSLKSVSLPS
+2526 AFYGLKSLKSVTLPS
-2541 TLKSIGDYAFAYCTS
+2541 TLQSIGNYAFAYCTS
-2556 LESITLPDSIVVPG
+2556 LESIVIPETMVVLG
-2570 SQYIEGST
+2570 SQYVEGT
-2578 YITILGKYL
+2578 YTNILGTNL

-2599 PEGLDS
+2599 PEGLDVLS
-2605 LNGYMFEGCTAL
+2605 NYMFEGCTSL
-2617 TTIDLPDSLVY
+2617 KTIDLPESLTY
-2628 LGYYTF
+2628 LGTYTF
-2634 RNSGLTSIEIP
+2634 QNSGLTS
-2645 SGVKYLGY
+2645 
-2653 NRNSIPTDSTSAVYL
+2653 
-2668 FDGCA
+2668 
-2673 NLVSV
+2673 
-2678 TLPEGLEA
+2678 
-2686 IGGSAFSN
+2686 
-2694 CPSLQTIVLPS
+2694 
-2705 TLYSINKKAFE
+2705 
-2716 GSGPKTVTIPA
+2716 VTIPA
-2727 GLTDWDYAFQNC
+2727 GVKHLSLGKTSSAASGTHNVYTFANCTDLVSVTFNEGLETMGRFVFSGCTSLESVKLPSSLYCMDRENFSDSGLKSITIPATLTDWDYSF
-2739 TYLETVTMAEGV
+2739 
-2751 TEIPSGAFQNCTSL
+2751 INCTSL
-2765 KTVNLSKTVLEIGM
+2765 VTVTLERGITEIPY
-2779 SAFSGCTSLADIEL
+2779 SAFSGCTSLTTVNLPDTLTEMASSVFSGCT
-2793 HDSLAEIGMSAFANC
+2793 SLSNIVLPESLVEIGGSAFANC
-2808 TSIKSLVIY
+2808 TSLKSLVIR
-2817 PGTLVGSS
+2817 PNTAITSS

-2842 RYVISQYWYGATNS
+2842 RYVISQYWYGPINATAS
-2856 SQAVGQW
+2856 THW
-2863 FKECDAQIVYGYTPK
+2863 FKDCNAKIVYDYTPE

>member
-595 NDGEEISVESKF
+595 NDGEEISVVSKF

-614 TRKGKNT
+614 TRKGINT

-626 YDNVGAPSKW
+626 YDNVGAPSEW
-636 ETIEVEVF
+636 EPIEVEVF

-673 NVTFDGYTFRFWSAE
+673 NVTFAGYTFRFWSAE

-708 AQWEPNTYHVTL
+708 AQWEPNTYHVKL
-720 TAGGGTIDGSSEA
+720 TASGGTIDGSSET

-740 RQKFTLPVLVPDD
+740 RQKFTLPVLVPYD

-822 SLVTEVTIPSEYNGL
+822 SLVTEVTIPSEYNEL

-1036 SLEAINVEEGCAAY
+1036 SLEAINVEDGCAAY

-1092 CKKITSITIPGWV
+1092 CKKITSITVPGWV

-1141 GCKASTTE
+1141 GCKASATE

-1429 NGVLYGKTEGVVTDL
+1429 NGVLYGRTEGAVTDL

-1456 VVTIPATLTKVWA
+1456 VVTIPATVTKVWA

-1493 AKVFYNCKNLTE
+1493 AEVFYNCKNLTE

-1637 VIPASVVTIGNY
+1637 VIPASVVTIGDY

-1772 KNIYNYAFR
+1772 KNIYTYAFR

-1798 VAKQLFFGCSEL
+1798 VAKQLFFGCNSL
-1810 TEIYISESVKS
+1810 KEIYVSESVLS
-1821 NLDKAL
+1821 NLDQAL
-1827 AGMPSLEKL
+1827 MAAPVLEKV
-1836 EIAATNDSYKV
+1836 EIAATNESYGV
-1847 DSELPLVSNQ
+1847 DSELPLISTP
-1857 SGDSIFYFFTALDGK
+1857 SGNSIIYFFTALDGK
-1872 NAELVIPEG
+1872 NTEVVIPEG
-1881 TYYIGDNAFKNQVD
+1881 TLYIEAGAFKNQVY

-1908 GEGAFQNCF
+1908 GQGAFQNCF
-1917 SLKTVVFAESSSMQ
+1917 SLKEVKFEGTSALQ
-1931 SIGKGAFAFCTSL
+1931 SIGNGAFNSCTSL
-1944 ESIVN
+1944 TTIN
-1949 LPGNASYGTYMFQYC
+1949 LPAGASYGTYLFANC
-1964 TSLTQ
+1964 SSLKE
-1969 ISIPAGVTALPNYM
+1969 ISLPAGVKSLPNYM
-1983 FRYCTSLAQIAL
+1983 FSDCVSLTTVNL
-1995 PESVT
+1995 PDT
-2000 SIGQYAFQN
+2000 LTTIGQYAFKN
-2009 CTSLAEIDISNVTS
+2009 CASLAEIDISNVTS
-2023 IGNFAFNF
+2023 IGIYAFTL
-2031 SGLTKITIPEAIKTL
+2031 SGLTEITIPEAIKTL
-2046 DNQIFNG
+2046 GNQIFNG

-2060 TLHDNITS
+2060 TLHNAITS
-2068 FGTSLFT
+2068 LETSLFK
-2075 DCTSLESITLPSGL
+2075 DCTSLESITLPSSL
-2089 KTFGTSVF
+2089 KTLGTNAF
-2097 KNCTS
+2097 QGCTA
-2102 LTSIT
+2102 LKSIT
-2107 IPSGVTTLT
+2107 IPGNVTSLP

-2125 LASVTLHEGITA
+2125 LASVTL
-2137 FGKATFARCTSLQSI
+2137 
-2152 VIPAG
+2152 PA
-2157 ITKLSEESL
+2157 
-2166 FDGCTSLSSVT
+2166 
-2177 LPEGLTALGKY
+2177 
-2188 TFRDCT
+2188 
-2194 SLTQITLPSSLT
+2194 
-2206 FLGTYTFQN
+2206 
-2215 SGLTSITIPENVQHI
+2215 
-2230 GATAGSKAGTTTAAY
+2230 
-2245 VFQGCVNLRSVTL
+2245 
-2258 PSGLLSMGAYVFSGC
+2258 GLLSIGPKTFMGCVS
-2273 EKLEKVTY
+2273 LEKVTY

-2290 VLPDSVYVLGNN
+2290 ILPDSVCVLGAY
-2302 LFEGCASLTSVVLP
+2302 LFSGCESLTSIVLP
-2316 SGNGEKLSIGIRLFM
+2316 TGDGTAVSAGTYLF
-2331 DCTNLKTVTFP
+2331 DGCVNLTSVTFP
-2342 ESGWTK
+2342 QSGWTK
-2348 LYNYMFQNCTSLE
+2348 LVSYMFRDCTSLE
-2361 SIVIPDTVTAS
+2361 SIAIPDTVTTSA
-2372 GTFAF
+2372 TYAF

-2382 LSRVTLPQGM
+2382 LERVTLSQSM
-2392 TSISSQMFRNCV
+2392 TSIQSYMFRNCV
-2404 SLKSINLPA
+2404 SLKSINL
-2413 AATAINTEAFLGS
+2413 TSAITSIGSEAFLGS

-2436 VKTIGNKAFGDCFN
+2436 VKTISGKAFADCVN
-2450 LVEVLVDGLNAT
+2450 LTEVLVDGLNAT
-2462 FRSEDGIVYNKTTG
+2462 FRSEDGIVYNRTTG
-2476 ALVFVPCA
+2476 ALVFVPSA
-2484 MTDIGIDV
+2484 MADVGIDV
-2492 GELLLNGI
+2492 EELLLNNGI

-2515 VPEGVTTIPAN
+2515 VPEGVTSIPAN
-2526 AFYGFTSLKSVSLPS
+2526 AFYGLKSLKSVTLPS
-2541 TLKSIGDYAFAYCTS
+2541 TLQSIGNYAFAYCTS
-2556 LESITLPDSIVVPG
+2556 LESIVIPETMVVLG
-2570 SQYIEGST
+2570 SQYVEGT
-2578 YITILGKYL
+2578 YTNILGTNL

-2599 PEGLDS
+2599 PEGLDVLS
-2605 LNGYMFEGCTAL
+2605 NYMFEGCTSL
-2617 TTIDLPDSLVY
+2617 KTIDLPESLTY
-2628 LGYYTF
+2628 LGTYTF
-2634 RNSGLTSIEIP
+2634 QNSGLTS
-2645 SGVKYLGY
+2645 
-2653 NRNSIPTDSTSAVYL
+2653 
-2668 FDGCA
+2668 
-2673 NLVSV
+2673 
-2678 TLPEGLEA
+2678 
-2686 IGGSAFSN
+2686 
-2694 CPSLQTIVLPS
+2694 
-2705 TLYSINKKAFE
+2705 
-2716 GSGPKTVTIPA
+2716 VTIPA
-2727 GLTDWDYAFQNC
+2727 GVKHLSLGKTSSAASGTHNVYTFANCTDLVSVTFNEGLETMGRFVFSGCTSLESVKLPSSLYCMDRENFSDSGLKSITIPATLTDWDYSF
-2739 TYLETVTMAEGV
+2739 
-2751 TEIPSGAFQNCTSL
+2751 INCTSL
-2765 KTVNLSKTVLEIGM
+2765 VTVTLERGITEIPY
-2779 SAFSGCTSLADIEL
+2779 SAFSGCTSLTTVNLPDTLTEMARSVFSGCT
-2793 HDSLAEIGMSAFANC
+2793 SLSNIVLPESLVEIGGSAFANC
-2808 TSIKSLVIY
+2808 TSLKSLVIR
-2817 PGTLVGSS
+2817 PNTAITSS

-2842 RYVISQYWYGATNS
+2842 RYVISQYWYGPINATAS
-2856 SQAVGQW
+2856 THW
-2863 FKECDAQIVYGYTPK
+2863 FKDCNAKIVYDYTPE

>member
-125 LPSQPTKA
+125 MPSQPTKA
-133 EQVFVGWY
+133 GQVFVGWY

-165 FVDRIEEI
+165 FVDEIEEI

-269 VTITKPDNTTETPYT
+269 VTITKPDNTTETPFT

-337 NEVANAQK
+337 NGVANAQK

-355 SSGHVSGHTRFDNG
+355 SSGHVAGHNRFDNG

-409 RLDTVT
+409 RLDAVT

-496 VDGDTLSWN
+496 VDGDVLSWN

-519 TEYLVETGNSMK
+519 TEHLVETGNTFK
-531 LPQSIDDWMNM
+531 LPEGIDWTNM
-542 LISVRANG
+542 QISVRANG

-562 KEFTATLEGKVY
+562 KKFAATLEGKVY

-581 WSSIVGAV
+581 WSSIVGAT

-658 ATLYRAAGDDLELPG
+658 ATLYRAAGDVELPG

-891 VEGNHERF
+891 VEGIHERF

-1036 SLEAINVEEGCAAY
+1036 SLEKINVEEGCAAY

-1092 CKKITSITIPGWV
+1092 CKKITSVTIPGWV
-1105 TLIEKNAFKSCT
+1105 ALIEKNAFKSCT

-1269 PETVTTIGEKVFTQ
+1269 PEKVTTIGEKVFTQ

-1332 CSKLAEVNLPVRLVS
+1332 CSKLTEVNLPVRLVS

-1417 NVASDNACFYSD
+1417 NVASDNASFYSD

-1493 AKVFYNCKNLTE
+1493 AEVFYNCKNLTE

-1626 YALSMSGISSV
+1626 YALRMSGISSV
-1637 VIPASVVTIGNY
+1637 VIPASVVTIGDY
-1649 AFSRCTKLTSVT
+1649 AFSRCTNLTSVT
-1661 FAADGALEI
+1661 FAADGAL
-1670 INSGVFQYTGVN
+1670 
-1682 SVVIPA
+1682 
-1688 NVTRIGNSA
+1688 
-1697 FAYSS
+1697 
-1702 LKSVT
+1702 
-1707 FAEGSVCSSIGY
+1707 
-1719 AAFRDSLIESIAI
+1719 
-1732 PASVENIGED
+1732 
-1742 IPAAGSPL
+1742 
-1750 HGYAFDGCRNLKS
+1750 
-1763 LTFDTGSKL
+1763 
-1772 KNIYNYAFR
+1772 
-1781 NTALTKFS
+1781 
-1789 FPSSENEIT
+1789 
-1798 VAKQLFFGCSEL
+1798 
-1810 TEIYISESVKS
+1810 
-1821 NLDKAL
+1821 
-1827 AGMPSLEKL
+1827 
-1836 EIAATNDSYKV
+1836 
-1847 DSELPLVSNQ
+1847 
-1857 SGDSIFYFFTALDGK
+1857 
-1872 NAELVIPEG
+1872 
-1881 TYYIGDNAFKNQVD
+1881 
-1895 LTKVTIPS
+1895 
-1903 SVLEI
+1903 
-1908 GEGAFQNCF
+1908 
-1917 SLKTVVFAESSSMQ
+1917 
-1931 SIGKGAFAFCTSL
+1931 
-1944 ESIVN
+1944 
-1949 LPGNASYGTYMFQYC
+1949 
-1964 TSLTQ
+1964 
-1969 ISIPAGVTALPNYM
+1969 
-1983 FRYCTSLAQIAL
+1983 
-1995 PESVT
+1995 
-2000 SIGQYAFQN
+2000 
-2009 CTSLAEIDISNVTS
+2009 
-2023 IGNFAFNF
+2023 
-2031 SGLTKITIPEAIKTL
+2031 
-2046 DNQIFNG
+2046 
-2053 CSKLKTV
+2053 
-2060 TLHDNITS
+2060 
-2068 FGTSLFT
+2068 
-2075 DCTSLESITLPSGL
+2075 
-2089 KTFGTSVF
+2089 
-2097 KNCTS
+2097 
-2102 LTSIT
+2102 
-2107 IPSGVTTLT
+2107 
-2116 NNLFDGCTS
+2116 
-2125 LASVTLHEGITA
+2125 
-2137 FGKATFARCTSLQSI
+2137 
-2152 VIPAG
+2152 
-2157 ITKLSEESL
+2157 
-2166 FDGCTSLSSVT
+2166 
-2177 LPEGLTALGKY
+2177 
-2188 TFRDCT
+2188 
-2194 SLTQITLPSSLT
+2194 
-2206 FLGTYTFQN
+2206 
-2215 SGLTSITIPENVQHI
+2215 
-2230 GATAGSKAGTTTAAY
+2230 
-2245 VFQGCVNLRSVTL
+2245 
-2258 PSGLLSMGAYVFSGC
+2258 
-2273 EKLEKVTY
+2273 
-2281 TGYDGDESF
+2281 
-2290 VLPDSVYVLGNN
+2290 
-2302 LFEGCASLTSVVLP
+2302 
-2316 SGNGEKLSIGIRLFM
+2316 
-2331 DCTNLKTVTFP
+2331 
-2342 ESGWTK
+2342 
-2348 LYNYMFQNCTSLE
+2348 
-2361 SIVIPDTVTAS
+2361 
-2372 GTFAF
+2372 
-2377 DGCTS
+2377 
-2382 LSRVTLPQGM
+2382 
-2392 TSISSQMFRNCV
+2392 
-2404 SLKSINLPA
+2404 
-2413 AATAINTEAFLGS
+2413 
-2426 GLEYIVIPQN
+2426 
-2436 VKTIGNKAFGDCFN
+2436 
-2450 LVEVLVDGLNAT
+2450 
-2462 FRSEDGIVYNKTTG
+2462 
-2476 ALVFVPCA
+2476 
-2484 MTDIGIDV
+2484 
-2492 GELLLNGI
+2492 
-2500 TAYAFYGVT
+2500 
-2509 GIEHIT
+2509 
-2515 VPEGVTTIPAN
+2515 
-2526 AFYGFTSLKSVSLPS
+2526 
-2541 TLKSIGDYAFAYCTS
+2541 
-2556 LESITLPDSIVVPG
+2556 
-2570 SQYIEGST
+2570 
-2578 YITILGKYL
+2578 
-2587 FQGCTSLSSVTL
+2587 
-2599 PEGLDS
+2599 
-2605 LNGYMFEGCTAL
+2605 
-2617 TTIDLPDSLVY
+2617 
-2628 LGYYTF
+2628 
-2634 RNSGLTSIEIP
+2634 
-2645 SGVKYLGY
+2645 
-2653 NRNSIPTDSTSAVYL
+2653 
-2668 FDGCA
+2668 
-2673 NLVSV
+2673 
-2678 TLPEGLEA
+2678 
-2686 IGGSAFSN
+2686 
-2694 CPSLQTIVLPS
+2694 
-2705 TLYSINKKAFE
+2705 
-2716 GSGPKTVTIPA
+2716 
-2727 GLTDWDYAFQNC
+2727 
-2739 TYLETVTMAEGV
+2739 
-2751 TEIPSGAFQNCTSL
+2751 
-2765 KTVNLSKTVLEIGM
+2765 
-2779 SAFSGCTSLADIEL
+2779 
-2793 HDSLAEIGMSAFANC
+2793 
-2808 TSIKSLVIY
+2808 
-2817 PGTLVGSS
+2817 
-2825 GTFSGWTAEQT
+2825 
-2836 IYIMES
+2836 
-2842 RYVISQYWYGATNS
+2842 
-2856 SQAVGQW
+2856 
-2863 FKECDAQIVYGYTPK
+2863 

>member
-125 LPSQPTKA
+125 MPSQPTKA
-133 EQVFVGWY
+133 GQVFVGWY

-337 NEVANAQK
+337 NGVANAQK

-355 SSGHVSGHTRFDNG
+355 SSGHVAGHNRFDNG

-496 VDGDTLSWN
+496 VDGDVLSWN

-519 TEYLVETGNSMK
+519 TEHLVETGNTLK
-531 LPQSIDDWMNM
+531 LPENIDWTNM
-542 LISVRANG
+542 QISVRANG

-562 KEFTATLEGKVY
+562 KKFAATLEGKVY

-581 WSSIVGAV
+581 WSSIVGAM
-589 KYGVKI
+589 KYGVKV
-595 NDGEEISVESKF
+595 NDGEEISVVSKF

-626 YDNVGAPSKW
+626 YDNVGAPSEW

-658 ATLYRAAGDDLELPG
+658 ATLYRAVGDDLELPG

-891 VEGNHERF
+891 VEGSHERF

-1036 SLEAINVEEGCAAY
+1036 SLEAINVEDGCAAY

-1092 CKKITSITIPGWV
+1092 CKKITSVTIPGWV
-1105 TLIEKNAFKSCT
+1105 ALIEKNAFKSCT

-1239 YYTAIDDIVYDVE
+1239 YYTAIDDIVYDVK

-1429 NGVLYGKTEGVVTDL
+1429 NGVLYGKTEGAVTDL

-1456 VVTIPATLTKVWA
+1456 VVTIPATVTKVWA

-1493 AKVFYNCKNLTE
+1493 AEVFYNCKNLTE

-1637 VIPASVVTIGNY
+1637 VIPASVVTIGDY

-1688 NVTRIGNSA
+1688 NVTRIGNTA

-1798 VAKQLFFGCSEL
+1798 VAKQLFFGCNSL
-1810 TEIYISESVKS
+1810 KEIYVSESVLS
-1821 NLDKAL
+1821 NLDQAL
-1827 AGMPSLEKL
+1827 MAAPVLEKV
-1836 EIAATNDSYKV
+1836 EIAATNESYGV
-1847 DSELPLVSNQ
+1847 DSELPLISTP
-1857 SGDSIFYFFTALDGK
+1857 SGNSIIYFFTALDGK
-1872 NAELVIPEG
+1872 NTEVVIPEG
-1881 TYYIGDNAFKNQVD
+1881 TLYIEAGAFKNQVY

-1908 GEGAFQNCF
+1908 GQGAFQNCF
-1917 SLKTVVFAESSSMQ
+1917 SLKEVKFEGTSALQ
-1931 SIGKGAFAFCTSL
+1931 SIGNGAFNSCTSL
-1944 ESIVN
+1944 TTIN
-1949 LPGNASYGTYMFQYC
+1949 LPAGASYGTYLFANC
-1964 TSLTQ
+1964 SSLKE
-1969 ISIPAGVTALPNYM
+1969 ISLPAGVKSLPNYM
-1983 FRYCTSLAQIAL
+1983 FSDCVSLTTVNL
-1995 PESVT
+1995 PDT
-2000 SIGQYAFQN
+2000 LTTIGQYAFKN
-2009 CTSLAEIDISNVTS
+2009 CASLAEIDISNVTS
-2023 IGNFAFNF
+2023 IGIYAFTL
-2031 SGLTKITIPEAIKTL
+2031 SGLTEITIPEAIKTL
-2046 DNQIFNG
+2046 GNQIFNG

-2060 TLHDNITS
+2060 TLHNAITS
-2068 FGTSLFT
+2068 LGTSLFK
-2075 DCTSLESITLPSGL
+2075 DCTSLESITLPSSL
-2089 KTFGTSVF
+2089 KTLGTNAF
-2097 KNCTS
+2097 QGCTA
-2102 LTSIT
+2102 LKSIT
-2107 IPSGVTTLT
+2107 IPGNVTSLP

-2125 LASVTLHEGITA
+2125 LASVTL
-2137 FGKATFARCTSLQSI
+2137 
-2152 VIPAG
+2152 PA
-2157 ITKLSEESL
+2157 
-2166 FDGCTSLSSVT
+2166 
-2177 LPEGLTALGKY
+2177 
-2188 TFRDCT
+2188 
-2194 SLTQITLPSSLT
+2194 
-2206 FLGTYTFQN
+2206 
-2215 SGLTSITIPENVQHI
+2215 
-2230 GATAGSKAGTTTAAY
+2230 
-2245 VFQGCVNLRSVTL
+2245 
-2258 PSGLLSMGAYVFSGC
+2258 GLLSIGPKTFMGCVS
-2273 EKLEKVTY
+2273 LEKVTY

-2290 VLPDSVYVLGNN
+2290 ILPDSVCVLGAY
-2302 LFEGCASLTSVVLP
+2302 LFSGCESLTSIVLP
-2316 SGNGEKLSIGIRLFM
+2316 TGDGTAVSAGTYLF
-2331 DCTNLKTVTFP
+2331 DGCVNLTSVTFP
-2342 ESGWTK
+2342 QSGWTK
-2348 LYNYMFQNCTSLE
+2348 LVSYMFRDCTSLE
-2361 SIVIPDTVTAS
+2361 SIAIPDTVTTSA
-2372 GTFAF
+2372 TYAF

-2382 LSRVTLPQGM
+2382 LERVTLSQSM
-2392 TSISSQMFRNCV
+2392 TSISGYMFRNCV
-2404 SLKSINLPA
+2404 SLKSINL
-2413 AATAINTEAFLGS
+2413 TSAITSIGSEAFLGS

-2436 VKTIGNKAFGDCFN
+2436 VKTISGKAFADCVN
-2450 LVEVLVDGLNAT
+2450 LTEVLVDGLNAT
-2462 FRSEDGIVYNKTTG
+2462 FRSEDGIVYNRTTG
-2476 ALVFVPCA
+2476 ALVFVPSA
-2484 MTDIGIDV
+2484 MADVGIDV
-2492 GELLLNGI
+2492 EELLLNNGI

-2515 VPEGVTTIPAN
+2515 VPEGVTSIPAN
-2526 AFYGFTSLKSVSLPS
+2526 AFYGLKSLKSVTLPS
-2541 TLKSIGDYAFAYCTS
+2541 TLQSIGNYAFAYCTS
-2556 LESITLPDSIVVPG
+2556 LESIVIPETMVVLG
-2570 SQYIEGST
+2570 SQYVEGT
-2578 YITILGKYL
+2578 YTNILGTNL

-2599 PEGLDS
+2599 PEGLDVLS
-2605 LNGYMFEGCTAL
+2605 NYMFEGCTSL
-2617 TTIDLPDSLVY
+2617 KTIDLPESLTY
-2628 LGYYTF
+2628 LGTYTF
-2634 RNSGLTSIEIP
+2634 QNSGLTS
-2645 SGVKYLGY
+2645 
-2653 NRNSIPTDSTSAVYL
+2653 
-2668 FDGCA
+2668 
-2673 NLVSV
+2673 
-2678 TLPEGLEA
+2678 
-2686 IGGSAFSN
+2686 
-2694 CPSLQTIVLPS
+2694 
-2705 TLYSINKKAFE
+2705 
-2716 GSGPKTVTIPA
+2716 VTIPA
-2727 GLTDWDYAFQNC
+2727 GVKHLSLGKTSSAASGTHNVYTFANCTDLVSVTFNEGLETMGRFVFSGCTSLESVKLPSSLYCMDRENFSDSGLKSITIPATLTDWDYSF
-2739 TYLETVTMAEGV
+2739 
-2751 TEIPSGAFQNCTSL
+2751 INCTSL
-2765 KTVNLSKTVLEIGM
+2765 VTVTLERGITEIPY
-2779 SAFSGCTSLADIEL
+2779 SAFSGCTSLTTVNLPDTLTEMARSVFSGCT
-2793 HDSLAEIGMSAFANC
+2793 SLSNIVLPESLVEIGGSAFANC
-2808 TSIKSLVIY
+2808 TSLKSLVIR
-2817 PGTLVGSS
+2817 PNTAITSS

-2842 RYVISQYWYGATNS
+2842 RYVISQYWYGPINATAS
-2856 SQAVGQW
+2856 THW
-2863 FKECDAQIVYGYTPK
+2863 FKDCNAKIVYDYTPE

>member
-125 LPSQPTKA
+125 MPSQPTKA
-133 EQVFVGWY
+133 GQVFVGWY

-165 FVDRIEEI
+165 FVDEIEEI

-269 VTITKPDNTTETPYT
+269 VTITKPDNTTETPFT

-337 NEVANAQK
+337 NGVANAQK

-355 SSGHVSGHTRFDNG
+355 SSGHVAGHNRFDNG

-409 RLDTVT
+409 RLDAVT

-496 VDGDTLSWN
+496 VDGDVLSWN

-519 TEYLVETGNSMK
+519 TEHLVETGNTFK
-531 LPQSIDDWMNM
+531 LPEGIDWTNM
-542 LISVRANG
+542 QISVRANG

-562 KEFTATLEGKVY
+562 KKFAATLEGKVY

-581 WSSIVGAV
+581 WSSIVGAT

-1036 SLEAINVEEGCAAY
+1036 SLEKINVEEGCAAY

-1092 CKKITSITIPGWV
+1092 CKKITSVTIPGWV
-1105 TLIEKNAFKSCT
+1105 ALIEKNAFKSCT

-1332 CSKLAEVNLPVRLVS
+1332 CSKLTEVNLPVRLVS

-1417 NVASDNACFYSD
+1417 NVASDNASFYSD

-1493 AKVFYNCKNLTE
+1493 AEVFYNCKNLTE

-1637 VIPASVVTIGNY
+1637 VIPASVVTIGDY

-1688 NVTRIGNSA
+1688 NVTRIGNTA

-1742 IPAAGSPL
+1742 IPAAGGPL

-1931 SIGKGAFAFCTSL
+1931 SIGKGAFNSCTSL
-1944 ESIVN
+1944 TTIN
-1949 LPGNASYGTYMFQYC
+1949 LPAGASYGTYLFANC
-1964 TSLTQ
+1964 SSLKE
-1969 ISIPAGVTALPNYM
+1969 ISLPAGVKSLPNYM
-1983 FRYCTSLAQIAL
+1983 FSDCVSLTTVNL
-1995 PESVT
+1995 PESLT
-2000 SIGQYAFQN
+2000 TIGQYAFKN

-2023 IGNFAFNF
+2023 IGNYAFNL
-2031 SGLTKITIPEAIKTL
+2031 SGLTEITIPEAIKTL
-2046 DNQIFNG
+2046 GNQIFNG

-2258 PSGLLSMGAYVFSGC
+2258 PSGLLSMGACVFSGC

>member
-531 LPQSIDDWMNM
+531 LPEDIDWTNM
-542 LISVRANG
+542 QISVMANG

-562 KEFTATLEGKVY
+562 KKFAATLEGKVD

-581 WSSIVGAV
+581 WSSIVGAT

-614 TRKGKNT
+614 TRKGINT

-626 YDNVGAPSKW
+626 YDNVGAPSEW

-891 VEGNHERF
+891 VEGSHERF

-1036 SLEAINVEEGCAAY
+1036 SLEAINVEDGCAAY

-1092 CKKITSITIPGWV
+1092 CKKITSITVPGWV

-1283 KTGLTEITIGKNVTE
+1283 KTGLTEITIGKKVTE

-1417 NVASDNACFYSD
+1417 NVASDNASFYSD

-1493 AKVFYNCKNLTE
+1493 AEVFYNCKNLTE

-1637 VIPASVVTIGNY
+1637 VIPASVVTIGDY

-1781 NTALTKFS
+1781 NTALTEFS

-1798 VAKQLFFGCSEL
+1798 VAKQLFFGCNSL
-1810 TEIYISESVKS
+1810 KEIYVSESVLS
-1821 NLDKAL
+1821 NLDQAL
-1827 AGMPSLEKL
+1827 MAAPVLEKV
-1836 EIAATNDSYKV
+1836 EIAATNESYGV
-1847 DSELPLVSNQ
+1847 DSELPLISTP
-1857 SGDSIFYFFTALDGK
+1857 SGNSIIYFFTALDGK
-1872 NAELVIPEG
+1872 NTEVVIPEG
-1881 TYYIGDNAFKNQVD
+1881 TLYIEASAFKNQVY

-1908 GEGAFQNCF
+1908 GQGAFQNCF
-1917 SLKTVVFAESSSMQ
+1917 SLKEVKFEGTSALQ
-1931 SIGKGAFAFCTSL
+1931 SIGNGAFNS
-1944 ESIVN
+1944 
-1949 LPGNASYGTYMFQYC
+1949 C
-1964 TSLTQ
+1964 TSLTTINLPAGASYGKYLFANCSSLKE
-1969 ISIPAGVTALPNYM
+1969 ISLPAGVKSLPNYM
-1983 FRYCTSLAQIAL
+1983 FSDCVSLTTVNL

-2046 DNQIFNG
+2046 GNQIFNG

-2075 DCTSLESITLPSGL
+2075 DCTSLDSITLPSNL

-2361 SIVIPDTVTAS
+2361 SIAIPDTVTTSA
-2372 GTFAF
+2372 TYAF

-2382 LSRVTLPQGM
+2382 LERVTLSQSM
-2392 TSISSQMFRNCV
+2392 TSISGYMFRNCV
-2404 SLKSINLPA
+2404 SLKSINL
-2413 AATAINTEAFLGS
+2413 TSAITSIGSEAFLGS

-2436 VKTIGNKAFGDCFN
+2436 VKTIDNKAFGDCFN

-2570 SQYIEGST
+2570 SQYIEGGT

-2779 SAFSGCTSLADIEL
+2779 RAFSGCTSLSNIVLPE
-2793 HDSLAEIGMSAFANC
+2793 SLVEIGGSAFANC
-2808 TSIKSLVIY
+2808 TSLKSLVIR
-2817 PGTLVGSS
+2817 PNTAITSS

-2842 RYVISQYWYGATNS
+2842 RYVISQYWYGPTSATAS
-2856 SQAVGQW
+2856 THW
-2863 FKECDAQIVYGYTPK
+2863 FKDCNAKIVYDYTPE

>member
-125 LPSQPTKA
+125 MPSQPTKA
-133 EQVFVGWY
+133 GQVFVGWY

-269 VTITKPDNTTETPYT
+269 VTITKPDNTTETPFT

-305 ITCNNK
+305 VTCNNK

-337 NEVANAQK
+337 NGVANAQK

-355 SSGHVSGHTRFDNG
+355 SSGHVAGHNRFDNG

-496 VDGDTLSWN
+496 VDGDVLSWN

-519 TEYLVETGNSMK
+519 TEHLVETGNTLK
-531 LPQSIDDWMNM
+531 LPENIDWTNM
-542 LISVRANG
+542 QISVRANG

-562 KEFTATLEGKVY
+562 KKFAATLEGKVY

-581 WSSIVGAV
+581 WSSIVGAM
-589 KYGVKI
+589 KYGVKV

-693 YIETTLNQ
+693 YIETTLKQ

-708 AQWEPNTYHVTL
+708 AQWEPNTYHVKL

-891 VEGNHERF
+891 VEGSHERF

-1036 SLEAINVEEGCAAY
+1036 SLEAINVEDGCAAY

-1092 CKKITSITIPGWV
+1092 CKKITSITVPGWV

-1127 ANDLA
+1127 ANDLD

-1417 NVASDNACFYSD
+1417 NVASDNASFYSD

-1493 AKVFYNCKNLTE
+1493 AEVFYNCKNLTE

-1637 VIPASVVTIGNY
+1637 VIPASVVTIGDY

-1742 IPAAGSPL
+1742 IPAAGGPL

-2046 DNQIFNG
+2046 GNQIFNG

-2526 AFYGFTSLKSVSLPS
+2526 AFYGLKSLKSVTLPS
-2541 TLKSIGDYAFAYCTS
+2541 TLQSIGNYAFAYCTS
-2556 LESITLPDSIVVPG
+2556 LESIVIPETMVV
-2570 SQYIEGST
+2570 
-2578 YITILGKYL
+2578 LGTNL

-2599 PEGLDS
+2599 PEGLDVLS
-2605 LNGYMFEGCTAL
+2605 NYMFEGCTSL
-2617 TTIDLPDSLVY
+2617 KTIDLPESLTY
-2628 LGYYTF
+2628 LGTYTF
-2634 RNSGLTSIEIP
+2634 QNSGLTSVTIP
-2645 SGVKYLGY
+2645 AGVKHLSLDKTSSAASGTHKVYTFA
-2653 NRNSIPTDSTSAVYL
+2653 NCTD
-2668 FDGCA
+2668 
-2673 NLVSV
+2673 LVSV
-2678 TLPEGLEA
+2678 TFNEGLETM
-2686 IGGSAFSN
+2686 GRFVFSGCTSLESVKLPSSLYCMDRENFSN
-2694 CPSLQTIVLPS
+2694 SGLK
-2705 TLYSINKKAFE
+2705 SI
-2716 GSGPKTVTIPA
+2716 TIPA

>member
-125 LPSQPTKA
+125 MPSQPTKA
-133 EQVFVGWY
+133 GQVFVGWY

-269 VTITKPDNTTETPYT
+269 VTITKPDNTTETPFT

-305 ITCNNK
+305 VTCNNK

-337 NEVANAQK
+337 NGVANAQK

-355 SSGHVSGHTRFDNG
+355 SSGHVAGHNRFDNG

-409 RLDTVT
+409 RLDAVT

-496 VDGDTLSWN
+496 VDGDVLSWN

-519 TEYLVETGNSMK
+519 TEHLVETGNTLK
-531 LPQSIDDWMNM
+531 LPENIDWTNM
-542 LISVRANG
+542 QISVRANG

-562 KEFTATLEGKVY
+562 KKFAATLEGKVY

-581 WSSIVGAV
+581 WSSIVGAM
-589 KYGVKI
+589 KYGVKV

-626 YDNVGAPSKW
+626 YDNVGAPSEW

-1036 SLEAINVEEGCAAY
+1036 SLEKINVEEGCAAY

-1092 CKKITSITIPGWV
+1092 CKKITSVTIPGWV

-1417 NVASDNACFYSD
+1417 NVASDNASFYSD

-1493 AKVFYNCKNLTE
+1493 AEVFYNCKNLTE

-1637 VIPASVVTIGNY
+1637 VIPASVVTIGDY

-1688 NVTRIGNSA
+1688 NVTRIGNTA

-1742 IPAAGSPL
+1742 IRAAGGPL

-1781 NTALTKFS
+1781 NTALTEFS

-1798 VAKQLFFGCSEL
+1798 LGNSLFFGCSEL

-1908 GEGAFQNCF
+1908 GQGAFQNCF
-1917 SLKTVVFAESSSMQ
+1917 SLKEVKFEGTSALQ
-1931 SIGKGAFAFCTSL
+1931 SIGNGAFNS
-1944 ESIVN
+1944 
-1949 LPGNASYGTYMFQYC
+1949 C
-1964 TSLTQ
+1964 TSLTTINLPAGASYGKYLFANCSSLKE
-1969 ISIPAGVTALPNYM
+1969 ISLPAGVKSLPNYM
-1983 FRYCTSLAQIAL
+1983 FSDCVSLTTVNL
-1995 PESVT
+1995 PDT
-2000 SIGQYAFQN
+2000 LTTIGTYAFKN
-2009 CTSLAEIDISNVTS
+2009 CASLAEIDISNVTS
-2023 IGNFAFNF
+2023 IGIYAFTL

-2046 DNQIFNG
+2046 GNQIFNG

-2476 ALVFVPCA
+2476 ALVFVPSA
-2484 MTDIGIDV
+2484 MADVGIDV
-2492 GELLLNGI
+2492 EELLLNNGI

-2515 VPEGVTTIPAN
+2515 VPEGVTSIPAN
-2526 AFYGFTSLKSVSLPS
+2526 AFYGLKSLKSVTLPS
-2541 TLKSIGDYAFAYCTS
+2541 TLQSIGNYAFAYCTS
-2556 LESITLPDSIVVPG
+2556 LESIVIPETMVV
-2570 SQYIEGST
+2570 
-2578 YITILGKYL
+2578 LGTNL

-2599 PEGLDS
+2599 PEGLDVLS
-2605 LNGYMFEGCTAL
+2605 NYMFEGCTSL
-2617 TTIDLPDSLVY
+2617 KTIDLPESLTY
-2628 LGYYTF
+2628 LGTYTF
-2634 RNSGLTSIEIP
+2634 QNSGLTSVTIP
-2645 SGVKYLGY
+2645 AGVKHLSLDKTSSAASGTHKVYTFA
-2653 NRNSIPTDSTSAVYL
+2653 NCTD
-2668 FDGCA
+2668 
-2673 NLVSV
+2673 LVSV
-2678 TLPEGLEA
+2678 TFNEGLETM
-2686 IGGSAFSN
+2686 GRFVFSGCTSLESVKLPSSLYCMDRENFSN
-2694 CPSLQTIVLPS
+2694 SGLK
-2705 TLYSINKKAFE
+2705 SI
-2716 GSGPKTVTIPA
+2716 TIPA

>member
-125 LPSQPTKA
+125 MPSQPTKA
-133 EQVFVGWY
+133 GQVFVGWY

-165 FVDRIEEI
+165 FVDEIEEI

-269 VTITKPDNTTETPYT
+269 VTITKPDNTTETPFT

-337 NEVANAQK
+337 NGVANAQK

-355 SSGHVSGHTRFDNG
+355 SSGHVAGHNRFDNG

-409 RLDTVT
+409 RLDAVT

-496 VDGDTLSWN
+496 VDGDVLSWN

-519 TEYLVETGNSMK
+519 TEHLVETGNTFK
-531 LPQSIDDWMNM
+531 LPEGIDWTNM
-542 LISVRANG
+542 QISVRANG

-562 KEFTATLEGKVY
+562 KKFAATLEGKVY

-581 WSSIVGAV
+581 WSSIVGAT

-891 VEGNHERF
+891 VEGSHERF

-1036 SLEAINVEEGCAAY
+1036 SLEKINVEEGCAAY

-1092 CKKITSITIPGWV
+1092 CKKITSVTIPGWV
-1105 TLIEKNAFKSCT
+1105 ALIEKNAFKSCT

-1332 CSKLAEVNLPVRLVS
+1332 CSKLTEVNLPVRLVS

-1417 NVASDNACFYSD
+1417 NVASDNASFYSD

-1469 EAFKENTGLLK
+1469 EAFKENSGLLK

-1493 AKVFYNCKNLTE
+1493 AEVFYNCKNLTE

-1637 VIPASVVTIGNY
+1637 VIPASVVTIGDY

-1688 NVTRIGNSA
+1688 NVTRIGNTA

-1742 IPAAGSPL
+1742 IRAAGGPL

-1781 NTALTKFS
+1781 NTALTEFS

-1798 VAKQLFFGCSEL
+1798 LGNSLFFGCSEL

-2046 DNQIFNG
+2046 GNQIFNG

>member
-125 LPSQPTKA
+125 MPSQPTKA
-133 EQVFVGWY
+133 GQVFVGWY

-165 FVDRIEEI
+165 FVDEIEEI

-269 VTITKPDNTTETPYT
+269 VTITKPDNTTETPFT

-337 NEVANAQK
+337 NGVANAQK

-355 SSGHVSGHTRFDNG
+355 SSGHVAGHNRFDNG

-409 RLDTVT
+409 RLDAVT

-496 VDGDTLSWN
+496 VDGDVLSWN

-519 TEYLVETGNSMK
+519 TEHLVETGNTLK
-531 LPQSIDDWMNM
+531 LPENIDWTNM
-542 LISVRANG
+542 QISVRANG

-562 KEFTATLEGKVY
+562 KKFAATLEGKVY

-581 WSSIVGAV
+581 WSSIVGAT

-621 VSVRY
+621 VSVCY
-626 YDNVGAPSKW
+626 YDNVGAPFKW

-1036 SLEAINVEEGCAAY
+1036 SLEKINVEEGCAAY

-1092 CKKITSITIPGWV
+1092 CKKITSVTIPGWV
-1105 TLIEKNAFKSCT
+1105 ALIEKNAFKSCT

-1332 CSKLAEVNLPVRLVS
+1332 CSKLTEVNLPVRLVS

-1417 NVASDNACFYSD
+1417 NVASDNASFYSD

-1493 AKVFYNCKNLTE
+1493 AEVFYNCKNLTE

-1637 VIPASVVTIGNY
+1637 VIPASVVTIGDY

-1688 NVTRIGNSA
+1688 NVTRIGNTA

-1742 IPAAGSPL
+1742 IPAAGGPL

-2046 DNQIFNG
+2046 GNQIFNG

>member
-355 SSGHVSGHTRFDNG
+355 SSGHVAGHNRFDNG

-409 RLDTVT
+409 RLDAVT

-531 LPQSIDDWMNM
+531 LPEDIDWTNM
-542 LISVRANG
+542 QISVRANG

-562 KEFTATLEGKVY
+562 KKFAATLEGKVY

-581 WSSIVGAV
+581 WSSIVGAT

-708 AQWEPNTYHVTL
+708 AQWEPNTYHVKL
-720 TAGGGTIDGSSEA
+720 TAGGGTIDGSSET

-740 RQKFTLPVLVPDD
+740 RQKFTLPVLVPYD

-1429 NGVLYGKTEGVVTDL
+1429 NGVLYGKTEGAVTDL

-1456 VVTIPATLTKVWA
+1456 VVTIPATVTKVWA

-1493 AKVFYNCKNLTE
+1493 AEVFYNCKNLTE

-1626 YALSMSGISSV
+1626 YALSMSEISSV
-1637 VIPASVVTIGNY
+1637 VIPASVVTIGDY

-1702 LKSVT
+1702 LQSVT
-1707 FAEGSVCSSIGY
+1707 FEEGSKCTSIGY
-1719 AAFRDSLIESIAI
+1719 AAFRDSLIESIKL
-1732 PASVENIGED
+1732 PASLED
-1742 IPAAGSPL
+1742 IGLDIPTAGSPL
-1750 HGYAFDGCRNLKS
+1750 HGYAFEGCRNLS
-1763 LTFDTGSKL
+1763 SVTFEPDSKL

-1781 NTALTKFS
+1781 NTALTEFS

-1798 VAKQLFFGCSEL
+1798 LGNSLFFGCSEL

-2046 DNQIFNG
+2046 GNQIFNG

>member
-248 AVSVNENGAVWDSMG
+248 AASVNENGAVWDSMG

-355 SSGHVSGHTRFDNG
+355 SSGHVAGHTRFDNG

-595 NDGEEISVESKF
+595 NDGEEISVVSKF

-614 TRKGKNT
+614 TRKGINT

-626 YDNVGAPSKW
+626 YDNVGAPSEW

-673 NVTFDGYTFRFWSAE
+673 NVTFAGYTFRFWSAE

-708 AQWEPNTYHVTL
+708 AQWEPNTYHVKL
-720 TAGGGTIDGSSEA
+720 TAGGGTIDGSSET

-740 RQKFTLPVLVPDD
+740 RQKFTLPVLVPYD

-822 SLVTEVTIPSEYNGL
+822 SLVTEVTIPSEYNEL

-1036 SLEAINVEEGCAAY
+1036 SLEAINVEDGCAAY

-1429 NGVLYGKTEGVVTDL
+1429 NGVLYGKTEGAVTDL

-1456 VVTIPATLTKVWA
+1456 VVTIPATVTKVWA
-1469 EAFKENTGLLK
+1469 EAFKGNTGLLK

-1493 AKVFYNCKNLTE
+1493 AEVFYNCKNLTE

-1637 VIPASVVTIGNY
+1637 VIPASVVTIGDY

-1688 NVTRIGNSA
+1688 NVTRIGNTA

-1742 IPAAGSPL
+1742 IPAAGGPL

-1798 VAKQLFFGCSEL
+1798 VAKQLFFGCNSL
-1810 TEIYISESVKS
+1810 KEIYVSESVLS
-1821 NLDKAL
+1821 NLDQAL
-1827 AGMPSLEKL
+1827 MAAPVLEKV
-1836 EIAATNDSYKV
+1836 EIAATNESYGV
-1847 DSELPLVSNQ
+1847 DSELPLISTP
-1857 SGDSIFYFFTALDGK
+1857 SGNSIIYFFTALDGK
-1872 NAELVIPEG
+1872 NTEVVIPEG
-1881 TYYIGDNAFKNQVD
+1881 TLYIEAGAFKNQVY

-1908 GEGAFQNCF
+1908 GQGAFQNCF
-1917 SLKTVVFAESSSMQ
+1917 SLKEVKFEGTSALQ
-1931 SIGKGAFAFCTSL
+1931 SIGNGAFNSCTSL
-1944 ESIVN
+1944 TTIN
-1949 LPGNASYGTYMFQYC
+1949 LPAGASYGTYLFANC
-1964 TSLTQ
+1964 SSLKE
-1969 ISIPAGVTALPNYM
+1969 ISLPAGVKSLPNYM
-1983 FRYCTSLAQIAL
+1983 FSDCVSLTTVNL
-1995 PESVT
+1995 PDT
-2000 SIGQYAFQN
+2000 LTTIGQYAFKN
-2009 CTSLAEIDISNVTS
+2009 CASLAEIDISNVTS
-2023 IGNFAFNF
+2023 IGIYAFTL
-2031 SGLTKITIPEAIKTL
+2031 SGLTEITIPEAIKTL
-2046 DNQIFNG
+2046 GNQIFNG

-2060 TLHDNITS
+2060 TLHNAITS
-2068 FGTSLFT
+2068 LGTSLFK
-2075 DCTSLESITLPSGL
+2075 DCTSLESITLPSSL
-2089 KTFGTSVF
+2089 KTLGTNAF
-2097 KNCTS
+2097 QGCTA
-2102 LTSIT
+2102 LKSIT
-2107 IPSGVTTLT
+2107 IPGNVTSLP

-2125 LASVTLHEGITA
+2125 LASVTLPEGVTTLGNYI
-2137 FGKATFARCTSLQSI
+2137 FR
-2152 VIPAG
+2152 
-2157 ITKLSEESL
+2157 
-2166 FDGCTSLSSVT
+2166 GCTSLESI
-2177 LPEGLTALGKY
+2177 
-2188 TFRDCT
+2188 D
-2194 SLTQITLPSSLT
+2194 LPSKLT
-2206 FLGTYTFQN
+2206 YLGRYTFQN
-2215 SGLTSITIPENVQHI
+2215 SGLTSIEIPSGVQHI
-2230 GATAGSKAGTTTAAY
+2230 SHKAGTKANTGSSTTND
-2245 VFQGCVNLRSVTL
+2245 VSLFDGCVNLRSVTL
-2258 PSGLLSMGAYVFSGC
+2258 PAGLLSIGPKTFMGCVS
-2273 EKLEKVTY
+2273 LEKVTY

-2290 VLPDSVYVLGNN
+2290 ILPDSVCVLGAY
-2302 LFEGCASLTSVVLP
+2302 LFSGCESLTSIVLP
-2316 SGNGEKLSIGIRLFM
+2316 TGDGTAVSAGTYLF
-2331 DCTNLKTVTFP
+2331 DGCVNLTSVTFP
-2342 ESGWTK
+2342 QSGWTK
-2348 LYNYMFQNCTSLE
+2348 LVSYMFRDCTSLE
-2361 SIVIPDTVTAS
+2361 SIAIPDTVTTSA
-2372 GTFAF
+2372 TYAF

-2382 LSRVTLPQGM
+2382 LERVTLSQSM
-2392 TSISSQMFRNCV
+2392 TSISGYMFRNCV
-2404 SLKSINLPA
+2404 SLKSINL
-2413 AATAINTEAFLGS
+2413 TSAITSIGSEAFLGS

-2436 VKTIGNKAFGDCFN
+2436 VKTISGKAFADCVN
-2450 LVEVLVDGLNAT
+2450 LTEVLVDGLNAT
-2462 FRSEDGIVYNKTTG
+2462 FRSEDGIVYNRTTG
-2476 ALVFVPCA
+2476 ALVFVPSA
-2484 MTDIGIDV
+2484 MADVGIDV
-2492 GELLLNGI
+2492 EELLLNNGI

-2515 VPEGVTTIPAN
+2515 VPEGVTSIPAN
-2526 AFYGFTSLKSVSLPS
+2526 AFYGLKSLKSVTLPS
-2541 TLKSIGDYAFAYCTS
+2541 TLQSIGNYAFAYCTS
-2556 LESITLPDSIVVPG
+2556 LESIVIPETMVVLG
-2570 SQYIEGST
+2570 SQYVEGT
-2578 YITILGKYL
+2578 YTNILGTNL

-2599 PEGLDS
+2599 PEGLDVLS
-2605 LNGYMFEGCTAL
+2605 NYMFEGCTSL
-2617 TTIDLPDSLVY
+2617 KTIDLPESLTY
-2628 LGYYTF
+2628 LGTYTF
-2634 RNSGLTSIEIP
+2634 QNSGLTS
-2645 SGVKYLGY
+2645 
-2653 NRNSIPTDSTSAVYL
+2653 
-2668 FDGCA
+2668 
-2673 NLVSV
+2673 
-2678 TLPEGLEA
+2678 
-2686 IGGSAFSN
+2686 
-2694 CPSLQTIVLPS
+2694 
-2705 TLYSINKKAFE
+2705 
-2716 GSGPKTVTIPA
+2716 VTIPA
-2727 GLTDWDYAFQNC
+2727 GVKHLSLGKTSSAASGTHNVYTFANCTDLVSVTFNEGLETMGRFVFSGCTSLESVKLPSSLYCMDRENFSDSGLKSITIPATLTDWDYSF
-2739 TYLETVTMAEGV
+2739 
-2751 TEIPSGAFQNCTSL
+2751 INCTSL
-2765 KTVNLSKTVLEIGM
+2765 VTVTLERGITEIPY
-2779 SAFSGCTSLADIEL
+2779 SAFSGCTSLTTVNLPDTLTEMASSVFSGCT
-2793 HDSLAEIGMSAFANC
+2793 SLSNIVLPESLVEIGGSAFANC
-2808 TSIKSLVIY
+2808 TSLKSLVIR
-2817 PGTLVGSS
+2817 PNTAITSS

-2842 RYVISQYWYGATNS
+2842 RYVISQYWYGPINATAS
-2856 SQAVGQW
+2856 THW
-2863 FKECDAQIVYGYTPK
+2863 FKDCNAKIVYDYTPE

>member
-1 MKAKTKWTKLLLAVL
+1 M
-16 LVVVL
+16 
-21 AVCATACSKTF
+21 
-32 TVTFDSNGG
+32 
-41 SAVGSVEVKSNGT
+41 
-54 VEEPNAPTR
+54 
-63 TGYTF
+63 
-68 EKWVKPDGT
+68 
-77 EFVFGT
+77 
-83 DTVTGNITLTAT
+83 
-95 WRVNSYTVT
+95 
-104 FNTNGGSQVASQSVN
+104 
-119 HNGTAS
+119 
-125 LPSQPTKA
+125 
-133 EQVFVGWY
+133 
-141 EDSDFSTPFD
+141 
-151 FSKKIVQDTTVYAR
+151 
-165 FVDRIEEI
+165 
-173 FTVKFVGSSTPVA
+173 
-186 SRTTNEGGVLTDLP
+186 
-200 AATSADGKE
+200 
-209 FLGWWMSDFEDESK
+209 
-223 LTARYTGQVLTQN
+223 
-236 ITLFAVFESDAP
+236 
-248 AVSVNENGAVWDSMG
+248 
-263 VNMSYR
+263 
-269 VTITKPDNTTETPYT
+269 
-284 TGALQY
+284 
-290 DYDFA
+290 
-295 SKPAGEYKIE
+295 
-305 ITCNNK
+305 
-311 TTTVYYNNKALARV
+311 
-325 SLFEVNGFELQF
+325 
-337 NEVANAQK
+337 
-345 YLITVECGNT
+345 
-355 SSGHVSGHTRFDNG
+355 
-369 TSTVFDFS
+369 
-377 MCEMREE
+377 
-384 GITFKVEAVADGYIT
+384 
-399 SYSET
+399 
-404 FVFER
+404 
-409 RLDTVT
+409 
-415 GLTVNEADETL
+415 
-426 SWNDVANAEYY
+426 
-437 EYKINDG
+437 
-444 DWTRF
+444 
-449 NRTVSLKEM
+449 
-458 GQGDIVVSVRAVAHG
+458 
-473 YNSSEPAVFTY
+473 
-484 SKTRLATPVEIT
+484 
-496 VDGDTLSWN
+496 
-505 TVADAVSYTVNIDG
+505 
-519 TEYLVETGNSMK
+519 
-531 LPQSIDDWMNM
+531 
-542 LISVRANG
+542 
-550 ATEAENSLYSDV
+550 
-562 KEFTATLEGKVY
+562 
-574 YENGQVV
+574 
-581 WSSIVGAV
+581 
-589 KYGVKI
+589 
-595 NDGEEISVESKF
+595 
-607 SSQSIEF
+607 
-614 TRKGKNT
+614 
-621 VSVRY
+621 
-626 YDNVGAPSKW
+626 
-636 ETIEVEVF
+636 F

-708 AQWEPNTYHVTL
+708 AQWEPNTYHVKL
-720 TAGGGTIDGSSEA
+720 TAGGGTIDGSSET

-740 RQKFTLPVLVPDD
+740 RQKFTLPVLVPYD

-822 SLVTEVTIPSEYNGL
+822 SLVTEVTIPAEYNGL

-1036 SLEAINVEEGCAAY
+1036 SLEKINVEEGCAAY

-1092 CKKITSITIPGWV
+1092 CKKITSVTISGWV
-1105 TLIEKNAFKSCT
+1105 ALIEKNAFKSCT

-1417 NVASDNACFYSD
+1417 NVASDNASFYSD

-1493 AKVFYNCKNLTE
+1493 AEVFYNCKNLTE

-1637 VIPASVVTIGNY
+1637 VIPASVVTIGDY

-1688 NVTRIGNSA
+1688 NVTRIGNTA

-1742 IPAAGSPL
+1742 IPAADGPL

-1798 VAKQLFFGCSEL
+1798 VAKQLFFGCNSL
-1810 TEIYISESVKS
+1810 KEIYVSESVLS
-1821 NLDKAL
+1821 NLDQAL
-1827 AGMPSLEKL
+1827 MAAPVLEKV
-1836 EIAATNDSYKV
+1836 EIAATNESYGV
-1847 DSELPLVSNQ
+1847 DSELPLISTP
-1857 SGDSIFYFFTALDGK
+1857 SGNSIIYFFTALDGK
-1872 NAELVIPEG
+1872 NTEVVIPEG
-1881 TYYIGDNAFKNQVD
+1881 TLYIEASAFKNQVY

-1908 GEGAFQNCF
+1908 GQGAFQNCF
-1917 SLKTVVFAESSSMQ
+1917 SLKEVKFEGTSALQ
-1931 SIGKGAFAFCTSL
+1931 SIGNGAFNSCTSL
-1944 ESIVN
+1944 TTIN
-1949 LPGNASYGTYMFQYC
+1949 LPAGASYGTYLFANC
-1964 TSLTQ
+1964 SSLKE
-1969 ISIPAGVTALPNYM
+1969 ISLPAGVKSLPNYM
-1983 FRYCTSLAQIAL
+1983 FSDCVSLTTVNL
-1995 PESVT
+1995 PESLT
-2000 SIGQYAFQN
+2000 TIGQYAFKN

-2023 IGNFAFNF
+2023 IGIYAFTL
-2031 SGLTKITIPEAIKTL
+2031 SGLTEITIPEAIKTL
-2046 DNQIFNG
+2046 GNQIFNG

-2060 TLHDNITS
+2060 TLHNAITS
-2068 FGTSLFT
+2068 LGTSLFK
-2075 DCTSLESITLPSGL
+2075 DCTSL
-2089 KTFGTSVF
+2089 K
-2097 KNCTS
+2097 
-2102 LTSIT
+2102 SIT
-2107 IPSGVTTLT
+2107 IPGNVTSLP

-2125 LASVTLHEGITA
+2125 LASVTLHEGVTTLGDYI
-2137 FGKATFARCTSLQSI
+2137 FR
-2152 VIPAG
+2152 
-2157 ITKLSEESL
+2157 
-2166 FDGCTSLSSVT
+2166 GCTSLESI
-2177 LPEGLTALGKY
+2177 
-2188 TFRDCT
+2188 D
-2194 SLTQITLPSSLT
+2194 LPSKLT
-2206 FLGTYTFQN
+2206 YLGRYTFQN
-2215 SGLTSITIPENVQHI
+2215 SGLTSIEIPSGVQHI
-2230 GATAGSKAGTTTAAY
+2230 SHKAGTKANTGSSDKND
-2245 VFQGCVNLRSVTL
+2245 VSLFDGCVNLRSVTL
-2258 PSGLLSMGAYVFSGC
+2258 PAGLLSIGPKTFMGCVS
-2273 EKLEKVTY
+2273 LEKVTY

-2290 VLPDSVYVLGNN
+2290 ILPDSVCVLGAY
-2302 LFEGCASLTSVVLP
+2302 LFSGCESLTSIVLP
-2316 SGNGEKLSIGIRLFM
+2316 TGDGTAVSAGMYLF
-2331 DCTNLKTVTFP
+2331 DGCVNLTSVTFP
-2342 ESGWTK
+2342 QSGWTK
-2348 LYNYMFQNCTSLE
+2348 LVSYMFRNCTSLE
-2361 SIVIPDTVTAS
+2361 SIAIPDTVTTSA
-2372 GTFAF
+2372 TYAF

-2382 LSRVTLPQGM
+2382 LERVTLSQSM
-2392 TSISSQMFRNCV
+2392 TSISGYMFRNCV
-2404 SLKSINLPA
+2404 SLKSINL
-2413 AATAINTEAFLGS
+2413 TSAITSIGSEAFLGS

-2436 VKTIGNKAFGDCFN
+2436 VKTISGKAFADCVN
-2450 LVEVLVDGLNAT
+2450 LTEVLVDGLNAT
-2462 FRSEDGIVYNKTTG
+2462 FRSEDGIVYNRTTG
-2476 ALVFVPCA
+2476 ALVFVPSA
-2484 MTDIGIDV
+2484 MADVGIDV
-2492 GELLLNGI
+2492 EELLLNNGI

-2515 VPEGVTTIPAN
+2515 VPEGVTSIPAN
-2526 AFYGFTSLKSVSLPS
+2526 AFYGLKSLKSVTLPS
-2541 TLKSIGDYAFAYCTS
+2541 TLQSIGNYAFAYCTS
-2556 LESITLPDSIVVPG
+2556 LESIVIPETMVV
-2570 SQYIEGST
+2570 
-2578 YITILGKYL
+2578 LGTNL

-2599 PEGLDS
+2599 PEGLDV
-2605 LNGYMFEGCTAL
+2605 LRNYMFEGCTSL
-2617 TTIDLPDSLVY
+2617 KTIDLPESLTY
-2628 LGYYTF
+2628 LGTYTF
-2634 RNSGLTSIEIP
+2634 QNSGLTS
-2645 SGVKYLGY
+2645 
-2653 NRNSIPTDSTSAVYL
+2653 
-2668 FDGCA
+2668 
-2673 NLVSV
+2673 
-2678 TLPEGLEA
+2678 
-2686 IGGSAFSN
+2686 
-2694 CPSLQTIVLPS
+2694 
-2705 TLYSINKKAFE
+2705 
-2716 GSGPKTVTIPA
+2716 VTIPA
-2727 GLTDWDYAFQNC
+2727 GVKHLSLGKTASAASGTHEVYTFANCTDLVSVTFNEGLETMGRFVFSGCTSLESVKLPSSLYCMDRENFSNSGLKSITIPATLTDWDYSF
-2739 TYLETVTMAEGV
+2739 
-2751 TEIPSGAFQNCTSL
+2751 INCTSL
-2765 KTVNLSKTVLEIGM
+2765 VTVTLERGITEIPC
-2779 SAFSGCTSLADIEL
+2779 SAFSGCTSLTTVNLPDTLTEMARDVFSGCT
-2793 HDSLAEIGMSAFANC
+2793 SLSNIVLPESLVEIGGSAFANC
-2808 TSIKSLVIY
+2808 TSLKSLVIR
-2817 PGTLVGSS
+2817 PNTAITSS

-2842 RYVISQYWYGATNS
+2842 RYVISQYWYGPINATAS
-2856 SQAVGQW
+2856 THW
-2863 FKECDAQIVYGYTPK
+2863 FKDCNAKIVYDYTPE

>member
-248 AVSVNENGAVWDSMG
+248 AASVNENGAVWDSMG

-355 SSGHVSGHTRFDNG
+355 SSGHVAGHTRFDNG

-595 NDGEEISVESKF
+595 NDGEEISVVSKF

-614 TRKGKNT
+614 TRKGINT

-626 YDNVGAPSKW
+626 YDNVGAPSEW

-673 NVTFDGYTFRFWSAE
+673 NVTFAGYTFRFWSAE

-708 AQWEPNTYHVTL
+708 AQWEPNTYHVKL
-720 TAGGGTIDGSSEA
+720 TASGGTIDGSSET

-740 RQKFTLPVLVPDD
+740 RQKFTLPVLVPYD

-822 SLVTEVTIPSEYNGL
+822 SLVTEVTIPSEYNEL

-1036 SLEAINVEEGCAAY
+1036 SLEAINVEDGCAAY

-1092 CKKITSITIPGWV
+1092 CKKITSITVPGWV

-1141 GCKASTTE
+1141 GCKASATE

-1347 ISAGAFRSCRAITEI
+1347 ISAGAFRSCCAITEI

-1417 NVASDNACFYSD
+1417 NVASDNASFYSD

-1493 AKVFYNCKNLTE
+1493 AEVFYNCKNLTE

-1637 VIPASVVTIGNY
+1637 VIPASVVTIGDY

-1688 NVTRIGNSA
+1688 NVTRIGNTA

-1798 VAKQLFFGCSEL
+1798 VAKQLFFGCNSL
-1810 TEIYISESVKS
+1810 KEIYVSESVLS
-1821 NLDKAL
+1821 NLGQAL
-1827 AGMPSLEKL
+1827 MVAPVLEKV
-1836 EIAATNDSYKV
+1836 EIAATNESYGV
-1847 DSELPLVSNQ
+1847 DSELPLISTP
-1857 SGDSIFYFFTALDGK
+1857 SGNSIIYFFTALDGK
-1872 NAELVIPEG
+1872 NTEVVIPEG
-1881 TYYIGDNAFKNQVD
+1881 TLYIEAGAFKNQVY

-1908 GEGAFQNCF
+1908 GQGAFQNCF
-1917 SLKTVVFAESSSMQ
+1917 SLKEVKFEGTSALQ
-1931 SIGKGAFAFCTSL
+1931 SIGNGAFNSCTSL
-1944 ESIVN
+1944 TTIN
-1949 LPGNASYGTYMFQYC
+1949 LPAGASYGTYLFANC
-1964 TSLTQ
+1964 SSLKE
-1969 ISIPAGVTALPNYM
+1969 ISLPAGVKSLPNYM
-1983 FRYCTSLAQIAL
+1983 FSDCVSLTTVNL
-1995 PESVT
+1995 PDT
-2000 SIGQYAFQN
+2000 LTTIGQYAFKN
-2009 CTSLAEIDISNVTS
+2009 CASLAEIDISNVTS
-2023 IGNFAFNF
+2023 IGIYAFTL
-2031 SGLTKITIPEAIKTL
+2031 SGLTEITIPEAIKTL
-2046 DNQIFNG
+2046 GNQIFNG

-2060 TLHDNITS
+2060 TLHNAITS
-2068 FGTSLFT
+2068 LGTSLFK
-2075 DCTSLESITLPSGL
+2075 DCTSLESITLPSSL
-2089 KTFGTSVF
+2089 KTLGTNAF
-2097 KNCTS
+2097 QGCTA
-2102 LTSIT
+2102 LKSIT
-2107 IPSGVTTLT
+2107 IPGNVTSLP
-2116 NNLFDGCTS
+2116 NYLFDGCTS
-2125 LASVTLHEGITA
+2125 LASVTL
-2137 FGKATFARCTSLQSI
+2137 
-2152 VIPAG
+2152 PA
-2157 ITKLSEESL
+2157 
-2166 FDGCTSLSSVT
+2166 
-2177 LPEGLTALGKY
+2177 
-2188 TFRDCT
+2188 
-2194 SLTQITLPSSLT
+2194 
-2206 FLGTYTFQN
+2206 
-2215 SGLTSITIPENVQHI
+2215 
-2230 GATAGSKAGTTTAAY
+2230 
-2245 VFQGCVNLRSVTL
+2245 
-2258 PSGLLSMGAYVFSGC
+2258 GLLSIGPKTFMGCVS
-2273 EKLEKVTY
+2273 LEKVTY

-2290 VLPDSVYVLGNN
+2290 ILPDSVCVLGEY
-2302 LFEGCASLTSVVLP
+2302 LFSGCESLTSIVLP
-2316 SGNGEKLSIGIRLFM
+2316 TGDGTAVSAGMYLF
-2331 DCTNLKTVTFP
+2331 DGCVNLTSVTFP
-2342 ESGWTK
+2342 QSGWTK
-2348 LYNYMFQNCTSLE
+2348 LAFYMFRNCTSLE
-2361 SIVIPDTVTAS
+2361 SIAIPDTVTTSA
-2372 GTFAF
+2372 TYAF

-2382 LSRVTLPQGM
+2382 LERVTLSQSM
-2392 TSISSQMFRNCV
+2392 TSIQSYMFRNCV
-2404 SLKSINLPA
+2404 SLKSINL
-2413 AATAINTEAFLGS
+2413 TSAITSIGSEAFLGS

-2436 VKTIGNKAFGDCFN
+2436 VKTISGKAFADCVN
-2450 LVEVLVDGLNAT
+2450 LTEVLVDGLNAT
-2462 FRSEDGIVYNKTTG
+2462 FRSEDGIVYNRTTG
-2476 ALVFVPCA
+2476 ALVFVPSA
-2484 MTDIGIDV
+2484 MADVGIDV
-2492 GELLLNGI
+2492 EELLLNNGI

-2515 VPEGVTTIPAN
+2515 VPEGVTSIPAN
-2526 AFYGFTSLKSVSLPS
+2526 AFYGLKSLKSVTLPS
-2541 TLKSIGDYAFAYCTS
+2541 TLQSIGNYAFAYCTS
-2556 LESITLPDSIVVPG
+2556 LESIVIPETMVVLG
-2570 SQYIEGST
+2570 SQYVEGT
-2578 YITILGKYL
+2578 YTNILGTNL

-2599 PEGLDS
+2599 PEGLDVLS
-2605 LNGYMFEGCTAL
+2605 NYMFEGCTSL
-2617 TTIDLPDSLVY
+2617 KTIDLPESLTY
-2628 LGYYTF
+2628 LGTYTF
-2634 RNSGLTSIEIP
+2634 QNSGLTS
-2645 SGVKYLGY
+2645 
-2653 NRNSIPTDSTSAVYL
+2653 
-2668 FDGCA
+2668 
-2673 NLVSV
+2673 
-2678 TLPEGLEA
+2678 
-2686 IGGSAFSN
+2686 
-2694 CPSLQTIVLPS
+2694 
-2705 TLYSINKKAFE
+2705 
-2716 GSGPKTVTIPA
+2716 VTIPA
-2727 GLTDWDYAFQNC
+2727 GVKHLSLGKTSSAASGTHNVYTFANC
-2739 TYLETVTMAEGV
+2739 TDLVSVTFNEGLETMGRFV
-2751 TEIPSGAFQNCTSL
+2751 
-2765 KTVNLSKTVLEIGM
+2765 
-2779 SAFSGCTSLADIEL
+2779 FSGCTSLESVKLPSSLYCMDRENFS
-2793 HDSLAEIGMSAFANC
+2793 DSGLKSITIPATLTDWDYSFINCTSLVTVTLERGITEIPYSAFRGCTSLTTVNLPDTLTEMARSVFSGCTSLSNIVLPESLVEIGNSAFANC
-2808 TSIKSLVIY
+2808 TSLKSLVIR
-2817 PGTLVGSS
+2817 PNTTITSS

-2842 RYVISQYWYGATNS
+2842 RYVISQYWYGPINATAS
-2856 SQAVGQW
+2856 THW
-2863 FKECDAQIVYGYTPK
+2863 FKDCNAKIVYDYTPE

>member
-269 VTITKPDNTTETPYT
+269 VTITKPDNTTETPFT

-305 ITCNNK
+305 VTCNNK

-337 NEVANAQK
+337 NGVANAQK

-355 SSGHVSGHTRFDNG
+355 SSGHVAGHNRFDNG

-409 RLDTVT
+409 RLDAVT

-496 VDGDTLSWN
+496 VDGDVLSWN

-519 TEYLVETGNSMK
+519 TEHLVETGNTLK
-531 LPQSIDDWMNM
+531 LPENIDWTNM
-542 LISVRANG
+542 QISVRANG

-562 KEFTATLEGKVY
+562 KKFAATLEGKVY

-581 WSSIVGAV
+581 WSSIVGAM
-589 KYGVKI
+589 KYGVKV

-626 YDNVGAPSKW
+626 YDNVGAPSEW

-891 VEGNHERF
+891 VEGSHERF

-1092 CKKITSITIPGWV
+1092 CKKITSITVPGWV

-1417 NVASDNACFYSD
+1417 NVASDNASFYSD

-1493 AKVFYNCKNLTE
+1493 AEVFYNCKNLTE

-1637 VIPASVVTIGNY
+1637 VIPASVVTIGDY

-1688 NVTRIGNSA
+1688 NVTRIGNTA

-1742 IPAAGSPL
+1742 IPAAGGPL
-1750 HGYAFDGCRNLKS
+1750 HGYAFDGCRNLS
-1763 LTFDTGSKL
+1763 SVTFEPDSKL

-1781 NTALTKFS
+1781 NTALTEFS

-1798 VAKQLFFGCSEL
+1798 LGNSLFFGCSEL

-2046 DNQIFNG
+2046 GNQIFNG

>member
-125 LPSQPTKA
+125 MPSQPTKA
-133 EQVFVGWY
+133 GQVFVGWY

-165 FVDRIEEI
+165 FVDEIEEI

-269 VTITKPDNTTETPYT
+269 VTITKPDNTTETPFT

-305 ITCNNK
+305 VTCNNK

-337 NEVANAQK
+337 NGVANAQK

-355 SSGHVSGHTRFDNG
+355 SSGHVAGHNRFDNG

-409 RLDTVT
+409 RLDAVT

-496 VDGDTLSWN
+496 VDGDVLSWN

-519 TEYLVETGNSMK
+519 TEHLVETGNTLK
-531 LPQSIDDWMNM
+531 LPENIDWTNM
-542 LISVRANG
+542 QISVRANG

-562 KEFTATLEGKVY
+562 KKFAATLEGKVY

-581 WSSIVGAV
+581 WSSIVGAM
-589 KYGVKI
+589 KYGVKV

-1036 SLEAINVEEGCAAY
+1036 SLEKINVEEGCAAY

-1092 CKKITSITIPGWV
+1092 CKKITSVTIPGWV
-1105 TLIEKNAFKSCT
+1105 ALIEKNAFKSCT

-1493 AKVFYNCKNLTE
+1493 AEVFYNCKNLTE

-1637 VIPASVVTIGNY
+1637 VIPASVVTIGDY

-1688 NVTRIGNSA
+1688 NVTRIGNTA

-1742 IPAAGSPL
+1742 IRAAGGPL

-1798 VAKQLFFGCSEL
+1798 LGNSLFFGCSEL

-2023 IGNFAFNF
+2023 IGNYAFNF

-2046 DNQIFNG
+2046 GNQIFNG

-2230 GATAGSKAGTTTAAY
+2230 GATAGSKAGTTTAGIC
-2245 VFQGCVNLRSVTL
+2245 FPRLRQPQERDAAVRLAKYGS
-2258 PSGLLSMGAYVFSGC
+2258 
-2273 EKLEKVTY
+2273 
-2281 TGYDGDESF
+2281 
-2290 VLPDSVYVLGNN
+2290 
-2302 LFEGCASLTSVVLP
+2302 
-2316 SGNGEKLSIGIRLFM
+2316 IRLFR
-2331 DCTNLKTVTFP
+2331 L
-2342 ESGWTK
+2342 
-2348 LYNYMFQNCTSLE
+2348 
-2361 SIVIPDTVTAS
+2361 
-2372 GTFAF
+2372 
-2377 DGCTS
+2377 
-2382 LSRVTLPQGM
+2382 
-2392 TSISSQMFRNCV
+2392 
-2404 SLKSINLPA
+2404 
-2413 AATAINTEAFLGS
+2413 
-2426 GLEYIVIPQN
+2426 
-2436 VKTIGNKAFGDCFN
+2436 
-2450 LVEVLVDGLNAT
+2450 
-2462 FRSEDGIVYNKTTG
+2462 
-2476 ALVFVPCA
+2476 
-2484 MTDIGIDV
+2484 
-2492 GELLLNGI
+2492 
-2500 TAYAFYGVT
+2500 
-2509 GIEHIT
+2509 
-2515 VPEGVTTIPAN
+2515 
-2526 AFYGFTSLKSVSLPS
+2526 
-2541 TLKSIGDYAFAYCTS
+2541 
-2556 LESITLPDSIVVPG
+2556 
-2570 SQYIEGST
+2570 
-2578 YITILGKYL
+2578 
-2587 FQGCTSLSSVTL
+2587 
-2599 PEGLDS
+2599 
-2605 LNGYMFEGCTAL
+2605 
-2617 TTIDLPDSLVY
+2617 
-2628 LGYYTF
+2628 
-2634 RNSGLTSIEIP
+2634 
-2645 SGVKYLGY
+2645 
-2653 NRNSIPTDSTSAVYL
+2653 
-2668 FDGCA
+2668 
-2673 NLVSV
+2673 
-2678 TLPEGLEA
+2678 
-2686 IGGSAFSN
+2686 
-2694 CPSLQTIVLPS
+2694 
-2705 TLYSINKKAFE
+2705 
-2716 GSGPKTVTIPA
+2716 
-2727 GLTDWDYAFQNC
+2727 
-2739 TYLETVTMAEGV
+2739 
-2751 TEIPSGAFQNCTSL
+2751 
-2765 KTVNLSKTVLEIGM
+2765 
-2779 SAFSGCTSLADIEL
+2779 
-2793 HDSLAEIGMSAFANC
+2793 
-2808 TSIKSLVIY
+2808 
-2817 PGTLVGSS
+2817 
-2825 GTFSGWTAEQT
+2825 
-2836 IYIMES
+2836 
-2842 RYVISQYWYGATNS
+2842 
-2856 SQAVGQW
+2856 
-2863 FKECDAQIVYGYTPK
+2863 

>member
-337 NEVANAQK
+337 NGVANAQK

-355 SSGHVSGHTRFDNG
+355 SSGHVAGHNRFDNG

-409 RLDTVT
+409 RLDAVT

-496 VDGDTLSWN
+496 VDGDVLSWN

-519 TEYLVETGNSMK
+519 TEHLVETGNTLK
-531 LPQSIDDWMNM
+531 LPENIDWTNM
-542 LISVRANG
+542 QISVRANG

-562 KEFTATLEGKVY
+562 KKFAATLEGKVY

-581 WSSIVGAV
+581 WSSIVGAT

-614 TRKGKNT
+614 TRKGINT

-708 AQWEPNTYHVTL
+708 AQWEPNTYHVKL
-720 TAGGGTIDGSSEA
+720 TAGGGTIDGSSET

-740 RQKFTLPVLVPDD
+740 RQKFTLPVLVPYD

-822 SLVTEVTIPSEYNGL
+822 SLVTEVTIPAEYKEL

-891 VEGNHERF
+891 VEGSHERF

-1036 SLEAINVEEGCAAY
+1036 SLEKINVEEGCAAY

-1092 CKKITSITIPGWV
+1092 CKKITSVTIPGWV
-1105 TLIEKNAFKSCT
+1105 ALIEKNAFKSCT

-1332 CSKLAEVNLPVRLVS
+1332 CSKLTEVNLPVRLVS

-1417 NVASDNACFYSD
+1417 NVASDNASFYSD

-1493 AKVFYNCKNLTE
+1493 AEVFYNCKNLTE

-1637 VIPASVVTIGNY
+1637 VIPASVVTIGDY

-1688 NVTRIGNSA
+1688 NVTRIGNTA

-1742 IPAAGSPL
+1742 IPAAGGPL

-1931 SIGKGAFAFCTSL
+1931 SIGKGAFNSCTSL
-1944 ESIVN
+1944 TTIN
-1949 LPGNASYGTYMFQYC
+1949 LPAGASYGTYLFANC
-1964 TSLTQ
+1964 SSLKE
-1969 ISIPAGVTALPNYM
+1969 ISLPARVKSLPNYM
-1983 FRYCTSLAQIAL
+1983 FSDCVSLTTVNL
-1995 PESVT
+1995 PESLT
-2000 SIGQYAFQN
+2000 TIGQYAFKN

-2023 IGNFAFNF
+2023 IGNYAFNL
-2031 SGLTKITIPEAIKTL
+2031 SGLTEITIPEAIKTL
-2046 DNQIFNG
+2046 GNQIFNG

-2258 PSGLLSMGAYVFSGC
+2258 PSGLLSMGACVFSGC

>member
-125 LPSQPTKA
+125 MPSQPTKA
-133 EQVFVGWY
+133 GQVFVGWY

-165 FVDRIEEI
+165 FVDEIEEI

-269 VTITKPDNTTETPYT
+269 VTITKPDNTTETPFT

-305 ITCNNK
+305 VTCNNK

-337 NEVANAQK
+337 NGVANAQK

-355 SSGHVSGHTRFDNG
+355 SSGHVAGHNRFDNG

-409 RLDTVT
+409 RLDAVT

-496 VDGDTLSWN
+496 VDGDVLSWN

-519 TEYLVETGNSMK
+519 TEHLVETGNTLK
-531 LPQSIDDWMNM
+531 LPENIDWTNM
-542 LISVRANG
+542 QISVRANG

-562 KEFTATLEGKVY
+562 KKFAATLEGKVY

-581 WSSIVGAV
+581 WSSIVGAM
-589 KYGVKI
+589 KYGVKV

-626 YDNVGAPSKW
+626 YDNVGAPFEW

-740 RQKFTLPVLVPDD
+740 RQKFTLPVLVPYD

-891 VEGNHERF
+891 VEGSHERF

-1036 SLEAINVEEGCAAY
+1036 SLEAINVEDGCAAY

-1092 CKKITSITIPGWV
+1092 CKKITSITVPGWV

-1188 SGAFATITSSATS
+1188 SGAFATITSSTTS

-1429 NGVLYGKTEGVVTDL
+1429 NGVLYGKTEGAVTDL

-1456 VVTIPATLTKVWA
+1456 VVTIPATVTKVWA

-1493 AKVFYNCKNLTE
+1493 AEVFYNCKNLTE

-1626 YALSMSGISSV
+1626 YALSMSEISSV
-1637 VIPASVVTIGNY
+1637 VIPASVVTIGDY

-1702 LKSVT
+1702 LQSVT
-1707 FAEGSVCSSIGY
+1707 FEEGSKCTSIGY
-1719 AAFRDSLIESIAI
+1719 AAFRDSLIESIKL
-1732 PASVENIGED
+1732 PASLED
-1742 IPAAGSPL
+1742 IGLDIPTAGSPL
-1750 HGYAFDGCRNLKS
+1750 HGYAFEGCRNLS
-1763 LTFDTGSKL
+1763 SVTFEPDSKL

-1781 NTALTKFS
+1781 NTALTEFS

-1798 VAKQLFFGCSEL
+1798 LGNSLFFGCSEL

-2046 DNQIFNG
+2046 GNQIFNG

>member
-337 NEVANAQK
+337 NGVANAQK

-355 SSGHVSGHTRFDNG
+355 SSGHVAGHNRFDNG

-409 RLDTVT
+409 RLDAVT

-496 VDGDTLSWN
+496 VDGDVLSWN

-519 TEYLVETGNSMK
+519 TEHLVETGNTLK
-531 LPQSIDDWMNM
+531 LPENIDWTNM
-542 LISVRANG
+542 QISVRANG

-562 KEFTATLEGKVY
+562 KKFAATLEGKVY

-581 WSSIVGAV
+581 WSSIVGAM
-589 KYGVKI
+589 KYGVKV

-626 YDNVGAPSKW
+626 YDNVGAPSEW

-708 AQWEPNTYHVTL
+708 AQWEPNTYHVKL
-720 TAGGGTIDGSSEA
+720 TAGGGTIDGSSET

-740 RQKFTLPVLVPDD
+740 RQKFTLPVLVPYD

-765 NGNGVKMTDNYGNSV
+765 DGNGVKMTDNYGNSV

-1036 SLEAINVEEGCAAY
+1036 SLEAINVEDGCAAY

-1417 NVASDNACFYSD
+1417 NVASDNASFYSD

-1493 AKVFYNCKNLTE
+1493 AEVFYNCKNLTE

-1637 VIPASVVTIGNY
+1637 VIPASVVTIGDY

-1688 NVTRIGNSA
+1688 NVTRIGNTA

-1742 IPAAGSPL
+1742 IRAAGGPL

-1781 NTALTKFS
+1781 NTALTEFS

-1798 VAKQLFFGCSEL
+1798 LGNSLFFGCSEL

-2046 DNQIFNG
+2046 GNQIFNG

-2541 TLKSIGDYAFAYCTS
+2541 TLQSIGNYAFAYCTS
-2556 LESITLPDSIVVPG
+2556 LESIVIPETMVV
-2570 SQYIEGST
+2570 
-2578 YITILGKYL
+2578 LGTNL

-2599 PEGLDS
+2599 PEGLDVLS
-2605 LNGYMFEGCTAL
+2605 NYMFEGCTSL
-2617 TTIDLPDSLVY
+2617 KTIDLPESLTY
-2628 LGYYTF
+2628 LGTYTF
-2634 RNSGLTSIEIP
+2634 QNSGLTSVTIP
-2645 SGVKYLGY
+2645 AGVKHLSLDKTSSAASGTHKVYTFA
-2653 NRNSIPTDSTSAVYL
+2653 NCTD
-2668 FDGCA
+2668 
-2673 NLVSV
+2673 LVSV
-2678 TLPEGLEA
+2678 TFNEGLETM
-2686 IGGSAFSN
+2686 GRFVFSGCTSLESVKLPSSLYCMDRENFSN
-2694 CPSLQTIVLPS
+2694 SGLK
-2705 TLYSINKKAFE
+2705 SI
-2716 GSGPKTVTIPA
+2716 TIPA

>member
-133 EQVFVGWY
+133 GQVFVGWY

-248 AVSVNENGAVWDSMG
+248 AASVNENGAVWDSMG

-269 VTITKPDNTTETPYT
+269 VTITKPDNTTETPFT

-290 DYDFA
+290 DYDFS

-581 WSSIVGAV
+581 WSSIVGAM
-589 KYGVKI
+589 KYGVKV

-614 TRKGKNT
+614 TRKGINT

-626 YDNVGAPSKW
+626 YDNVGAPSEW

-708 AQWEPNTYHVTL
+708 AQWEPNTYHVKL
-720 TAGGGTIDGSSEA
+720 TAGGGTIDGSSET

-740 RQKFTLPVLVPDD
+740 RQKFTLPVLVPYD

-822 SLVTEVTIPSEYNGL
+822 SLVTEVTIPAEYKEL

-1036 SLEAINVEEGCAAY
+1036 SLEKINVEEGCAAY

-1092 CKKITSITIPGWV
+1092 CKKITSVTIPGWV
-1105 TLIEKNAFKSCT
+1105 ALIEKNAFKSCT

-1188 SGAFATITSSATS
+1188 SGAFATITSSTTS

-1429 NGVLYGKTEGVVTDL
+1429 NGVLYGKTEGAVTDL

-1456 VVTIPATLTKVWA
+1456 VVTIPATVTKVWA

-1493 AKVFYNCKNLTE
+1493 AEVFYNCKNLTE

-1637 VIPASVVTIGNY
+1637 VIPASVVTIGDY

-1688 NVTRIGNSA
+1688 NVTRIGNTA

-1742 IPAAGSPL
+1742 IPAAGGPL

-1798 VAKQLFFGCSEL
+1798 VAKQLFFGCNSL
-1810 TEIYISESVKS
+1810 KEIYVSESVLS
-1821 NLDKAL
+1821 NLDQAL
-1827 AGMPSLEKL
+1827 MAAPVLEKV
-1836 EIAATNDSYKV
+1836 EIAATNESYGV
-1847 DSELPLVSNQ
+1847 DSELPLISTP
-1857 SGDSIFYFFTALDGK
+1857 SGNSIIYFFTALDGK
-1872 NAELVIPEG
+1872 NTEVVIPEG
-1881 TYYIGDNAFKNQVD
+1881 TLYIEAGAFKNQVY

-1908 GEGAFQNCF
+1908 GQGAFQNCF
-1917 SLKTVVFAESSSMQ
+1917 SLKEVKFEGTSALQ
-1931 SIGKGAFAFCTSL
+1931 SIGNGAFNSCTSL
-1944 ESIVN
+1944 TTIN
-1949 LPGNASYGTYMFQYC
+1949 LPAGASYGTYLFANC
-1964 TSLTQ
+1964 SSLKE
-1969 ISIPAGVTALPNYM
+1969 ISLPAGVKSLPNYM
-1983 FRYCTSLAQIAL
+1983 FSDCVSLTTVNL
-1995 PESVT
+1995 PDT
-2000 SIGQYAFQN
+2000 LTTIGQYAFKN
-2009 CTSLAEIDISNVTS
+2009 CASLAEIDISNVTS
-2023 IGNFAFNF
+2023 IGIYAFTL
-2031 SGLTKITIPEAIKTL
+2031 SGLTEITIPEAIKTL
-2046 DNQIFNG
+2046 GNQIFNG

-2060 TLHDNITS
+2060 TLHNAITS
-2068 FGTSLFT
+2068 LGTSLFKG
-2075 DCTSLESITLPSGL
+2075 CTSLESIDLPS
-2089 KTFGTSVF
+2089 K
-2097 KNCTS
+2097 
-2102 LTSIT
+2102 LTY
-2107 IPSGVTTLT
+2107 
-2116 NNLFDGCTS
+2116 
-2125 LASVTLHEGITA
+2125 
-2137 FGKATFARCTSLQSI
+2137 
-2152 VIPAG
+2152 
-2157 ITKLSEESL
+2157 
-2166 FDGCTSLSSVT
+2166 
-2177 LPEGLTALGKY
+2177 LG
-2188 TFRDCT
+2188 R
-2194 SLTQITLPSSLT
+2194 
-2206 FLGTYTFQN
+2206 YTFQN
-2215 SGLTSITIPENVQHI
+2215 SGLTSIEIPSGVQHI
-2230 GATAGSKAGTTTAAY
+2230 SHKAGTKANTGSSATND
-2245 VFQGCVNLRSVTL
+2245 VSLFDGCVNLRSVTL
-2258 PSGLLSMGAYVFSGC
+2258 PAGLLSIGPKTFMGCVS
-2273 EKLEKVTY
+2273 LEKVTY

-2290 VLPDSVYVLGNN
+2290 ILPDSVCVLGAY
-2302 LFEGCASLTSVVLP
+2302 LFSGCESLTSIVLP
-2316 SGNGEKLSIGIRLFM
+2316 TGDGTAVSAGTYLF
-2331 DCTNLKTVTFP
+2331 DGCVNLTSVTFP
-2342 ESGWTK
+2342 QSGWTK
-2348 LYNYMFQNCTSLE
+2348 LVSYMFRDCTSLESIAIPDTVTTSATYAFDGCTSLERVTLSQSMTSISGYMFRNCTSLE
-2361 SIVIPDTVTAS
+2361 SIAIPDTVTTSA
-2372 GTFAF
+2372 TYAF

-2382 LSRVTLPQGM
+2382 LERVTLSQSM
-2392 TSISSQMFRNCV
+2392 TSISGYMFRNCV
-2404 SLKSINLPA
+2404 SLKSINL
-2413 AATAINTEAFLGS
+2413 TSAITSIGSEAFLGS

-2436 VKTIGNKAFGDCFN
+2436 VKTISGKAFADCVN
-2450 LVEVLVDGLNAT
+2450 LTEVLVDGLNAT
-2462 FRSEDGIVYNKTTG
+2462 FRSEDGIVYNRTTG
-2476 ALVFVPCA
+2476 ALVFVPSA
-2484 MTDIGIDV
+2484 MADVGIDV
-2492 GELLLNGI
+2492 EELLLNNGI

-2515 VPEGVTTIPAN
+2515 VPEGVTSIPAN
-2526 AFYGFTSLKSVSLPS
+2526 AFYGLKSLKSVTLPS
-2541 TLKSIGDYAFAYCTS
+2541 TLQSIGNYAFAYCTS
-2556 LESITLPDSIVVPG
+2556 LESIVIPETMVVLG
-2570 SQYIEGST
+2570 SQYVEGT
-2578 YITILGKYL
+2578 YTNILGTNL

-2599 PEGLDS
+2599 PEGLDVLS
-2605 LNGYMFEGCTAL
+2605 NYMFEGCTSL
-2617 TTIDLPDSLVY
+2617 KTIDLPESLTY
-2628 LGYYTF
+2628 LGTYTF
-2634 RNSGLTSIEIP
+2634 QNSGLTS
-2645 SGVKYLGY
+2645 
-2653 NRNSIPTDSTSAVYL
+2653 
-2668 FDGCA
+2668 
-2673 NLVSV
+2673 
-2678 TLPEGLEA
+2678 
-2686 IGGSAFSN
+2686 
-2694 CPSLQTIVLPS
+2694 
-2705 TLYSINKKAFE
+2705 
-2716 GSGPKTVTIPA
+2716 VTIPA
-2727 GLTDWDYAFQNC
+2727 GVKHLSLGKTSSAASGTHNVYTFANCTDLVSVTFNEGLETMGRFVFSGCTSLESVKLPSSLYCMDRENFSDSGLKSITIPATLTDWDYSF
-2739 TYLETVTMAEGV
+2739 
-2751 TEIPSGAFQNCTSL
+2751 INCTSL
-2765 KTVNLSKTVLEIGM
+2765 VTVTLERGITEIPY
-2779 SAFSGCTSLADIEL
+2779 SAFSGCTSLTTVNLPDTLTEMASSVFSGCT
-2793 HDSLAEIGMSAFANC
+2793 SLSNIVLPESLVEIGGSAFANC
-2808 TSIKSLVIY
+2808 TSLKSLVIR
-2817 PGTLVGSS
+2817 PNTAITSS

-2842 RYVISQYWYGATNS
+2842 RYVISQYWYGPINATAS
-2856 SQAVGQW
+2856 THW
-2863 FKECDAQIVYGYTPK
+2863 FKDCNAKIVYDYTPE

>member
-125 LPSQPTKA
+125 MPSQPTKA
-133 EQVFVGWY
+133 GQVFVGWY

-165 FVDRIEEI
+165 FVDEIEEI

-269 VTITKPDNTTETPYT
+269 VTITKPDNTTETPFT

-305 ITCNNK
+305 VTCNNK

-337 NEVANAQK
+337 NGVANAQK

-355 SSGHVSGHTRFDNG
+355 SSGHVAGHNRFDNG

-409 RLDTVT
+409 RLDAVT

-531 LPQSIDDWMNM
+531 LPEDIDWTNM
-542 LISVRANG
+542 QISVRANG

-562 KEFTATLEGKVY
+562 KKFAATLEGKVY

-581 WSSIVGAV
+581 WSSIVGAT

-891 VEGNHERF
+891 VEGSHERF

-1036 SLEAINVEEGCAAY
+1036 SLEKINVEEGCAAY

-1092 CKKITSITIPGWV
+1092 CKKITSVTIPGWV
-1105 TLIEKNAFKSCT
+1105 ALIEKNAFKSCT

-1332 CSKLAEVNLPVRLVS
+1332 CSKLTEVNLPVRLVS

-1417 NVASDNACFYSD
+1417 NVASDNASFYSD

-1469 EAFKENTGLLK
+1469 EAFKENSGLLK

-1493 AKVFYNCKNLTE
+1493 AEVFYNCKNLTE

-1637 VIPASVVTIGNY
+1637 VIPASVVTIGDY

-1742 IPAAGSPL
+1742 IPAAGGPL

-1798 VAKQLFFGCSEL
+1798 LGNSLFFGCSEL

-2046 DNQIFNG
+2046 GNQIFNG

>member
-41 SAVGSVEVKSNGT
+41 SAVGSVEVQSNGT

-125 LPSQPTKA
+125 MPSQPTKA
-133 EQVFVGWY
+133 GQVFVGWY

-165 FVDRIEEI
+165 FVDEIEEI

-269 VTITKPDNTTETPYT
+269 VTITKPDNTTETPFT

-305 ITCNNK
+305 VTCNNK

-337 NEVANAQK
+337 NGVANAQK

-355 SSGHVSGHTRFDNG
+355 SSGHVAGHNRFDNG

-409 RLDTVT
+409 RLDAVT

-531 LPQSIDDWMNM
+531 LPEDIDWTNM
-542 LISVRANG
+542 QISVRANG

-562 KEFTATLEGKVY
+562 KKFAATLEGKVY

-581 WSSIVGAV
+581 WSSIVGAT

-891 VEGNHERF
+891 VEGSHERF

-1036 SLEAINVEEGCAAY
+1036 SLEKINVEEGCAAY

-1092 CKKITSITIPGWV
+1092 CKKITSVTIPGWV
-1105 TLIEKNAFKSCT
+1105 ALIEKNAFKSCT

-1332 CSKLAEVNLPVRLVS
+1332 CSKLTEVNLPVRLVS

-1417 NVASDNACFYSD
+1417 NVASDNASFYSD

-1469 EAFKENTGLLK
+1469 EAFKENSGLLK

-1493 AKVFYNCKNLTE
+1493 AEVFYNCKNLTE

-1637 VIPASVVTIGNY
+1637 VIPASVVTIGDY

-1742 IPAAGSPL
+1742 IPAAGGPL

-1798 VAKQLFFGCSEL
+1798 LGNSLFFGCSEL

-2046 DNQIFNG
+2046 GNQIFNG

>member
-355 SSGHVSGHTRFDNG
+355 SSGHVAGHTRFDNG

-595 NDGEEISVESKF
+595 NDGEEISVVSKF

-614 TRKGKNT
+614 TRKGINT

-626 YDNVGAPSKW
+626 YDNVGAPSEW

-673 NVTFDGYTFRFWSAE
+673 NVTFAGYTFRFWSAE

-708 AQWEPNTYHVTL
+708 AQWEPNTYHVKL
-720 TAGGGTIDGSSEA
+720 TASGGTIDGSSET

-740 RQKFTLPVLVPDD
+740 RQKFTLPVLVPYD

-822 SLVTEVTIPSEYNGL
+822 SLVTEVTIPSEYNEL

-1036 SLEAINVEEGCAAY
+1036 SLEKINVEEGCAAY

-1092 CKKITSITIPGWV
+1092 CKKITSVTIPGWV
-1105 TLIEKNAFKSCT
+1105 ALIEKNAFKSCT

-1216 YIADIGGVFGI
+1216 CIADIGGVFGI

-1429 NGVLYGKTEGVVTDL
+1429 NGVLYGKTDGEITDL
-1444 YPVPVNNSGVDG
+1444 YPVPVNNSGIDG
-1456 VVTIPATLTKVWA
+1456 VVEVPSTLTKVWSG
-1469 EAFKENTGLLK
+1469 AFKENVGLLK
-1480 VDFGNVTGNVEFG
+1480 IDFGNVTGNVEFG
-1493 AKVFYNCKNLTE
+1493 KEVFYNCKNLSE
-1505 VVLPDGIELIG
+1505 VVLPDGIAAIG
-1516 KYMFYQCNSLTEIT
+1516 HYMFYQCNSLTEIT
-1530 IPNTVKAMEQ
+1530 VPNTVQVMEN
-1540 QAFYYCSQLSKVT
+1540 QAFYYCNNLSVVT
-1553 FAEGNDSNG
+1553 FAPGNDANE
-1562 LILTGGVY
+1562 LTLTGSNY
-1570 GSQYGT
+1570 ATQYGT
-1576 SYYPVFDR
+1576 TYYPVFDH
-1584 CDNLTQIAF
+1584 CDKLTTLNF
-1593 PKRLETLGA
+1593 PKRLKVLGA
-1602 YALCSTNISQ
+1602 YALCATNISEVSFADDT
-1612 ITFSEGGLLTEIGQ
+1612 ILSEIGN
-1626 YALSMSGISSV
+1626 YALYMSKISSL
-1637 VIPASVVTIGNY
+1637 VIPASVVQIGDS
-1649 AFSRCTKLTSVT
+1649 AFSRCTSLSSVE
-1661 FAADGALEI
+1661 FEEGSLLEI
-1670 INSGVFQYTGVN
+1670 LNASVFSYT
-1682 SVVIPA
+1682 SFTEIEIPA
-1688 NVTRIGNSA
+1688 SVTRIGNSA
-1697 FAYSS
+1697 FGYSK
-1702 LKSVT
+1702 LETIT
-1707 FAEGSVCSSIGY
+1707 FADDSKLVSVGY
-1719 AAFRDSLIESIAI
+1719 DAFRDSAI
-1732 PASVENIGED
+1732 KSFEAPATLETIGED
-1742 IPAAGSPL
+1742 VRTDGYSPL
-1750 HGYAFDGCRNLKS
+1750 HGYAFDGCRNLTS
-1763 LTFDTGSKL
+1763 VTFKTGSKL
-1772 KNIYNYAFR
+1772 RAIYIYAFR

-1798 VAKQLFFGCSEL
+1798 VAKQLFFGCNSL
-1810 TEIYISESVKS
+1810 KEIYVSESVLS
-1821 NLDKAL
+1821 NLDQAL
-1827 AGMPSLEKL
+1827 MAAPVLEKV
-1836 EIAATNDSYKV
+1836 EIAATNESYGV
-1847 DSELPLVSNQ
+1847 DSELPLISTP
-1857 SGDSIFYFFTALDGK
+1857 SGNSIIYFFTALDGK
-1872 NAELVIPEG
+1872 NTEVVIPEG
-1881 TYYIGDNAFKNQVD
+1881 TLYIEASAFKNQVY

-1908 GEGAFQNCF
+1908 GQGAFQNCF
-1917 SLKTVVFAESSSMQ
+1917 SLKEVKFEGTSALQ
-1931 SIGKGAFAFCTSL
+1931 SIGNGAFNSCTSL
-1944 ESIVN
+1944 TTIN
-1949 LPGNASYGTYMFQYC
+1949 LPAGASYGTYLFANC
-1964 TSLTQ
+1964 SSLKE
-1969 ISIPAGVTALPNYM
+1969 ISLPAGVKSLPNYM
-1983 FRYCTSLAQIAL
+1983 FSDCVSLTTVNL
-1995 PESVT
+1995 PDT
-2000 SIGQYAFQN
+2000 LTTIGTYAFKN
-2009 CTSLAEIDISNVTS
+2009 CASLAEIDISNVTS
-2023 IGNFAFNF
+2023 IGIYAFTL
-2031 SGLTKITIPEAIKTL
+2031 SGLTEITIPEAIKTL
-2046 DNQIFNG
+2046 GNQIFNG

-2060 TLHDNITS
+2060 TLHNAITS
-2068 FGTSLFT
+2068 LGTSLFK
-2075 DCTSLESITLPSGL
+2075 DCTSLESITLPSSL
-2089 KTFGTSVF
+2089 KTLGTNAF
-2097 KNCTS
+2097 QGCTA
-2102 LTSIT
+2102 LKSIT
-2107 IPSGVTTLT
+2107 IPGNVTSLP

-2125 LASVTLHEGITA
+2125 LASVTLPEGVTTLGNYI
-2137 FGKATFARCTSLQSI
+2137 FR
-2152 VIPAG
+2152 
-2157 ITKLSEESL
+2157 
-2166 FDGCTSLSSVT
+2166 GCTSLESI
-2177 LPEGLTALGKY
+2177 
-2188 TFRDCT
+2188 D
-2194 SLTQITLPSSLT
+2194 LPSKLT
-2206 FLGTYTFQN
+2206 YLGRYTFQN
-2215 SGLTSITIPENVQHI
+2215 SGLTSIEIPSGVQHI
-2230 GATAGSKAGTTTAAY
+2230 SHKAGTKANTGSSTTND
-2245 VFQGCVNLRSVTL
+2245 VSLFDGCVNLRSVTL
-2258 PSGLLSMGAYVFSGC
+2258 PAGLLSIGPKTFMGCVS
-2273 EKLEKVTY
+2273 LEKVTY

-2290 VLPDSVYVLGNN
+2290 ILPDSVCVLGAY
-2302 LFEGCASLTSVVLP
+2302 LFSGCESLTSIVLP
-2316 SGNGEKLSIGIRLFM
+2316 TGDGTAVSAGTYLF
-2331 DCTNLKTVTFP
+2331 DGCVNLTSVTFP
-2342 ESGWTK
+2342 QSGWTK
-2348 LYNYMFQNCTSLE
+2348 LVSYMFRDCTSLE
-2361 SIVIPDTVTAS
+2361 SIAIPDTVTTSA
-2372 GTFAF
+2372 TYAF

-2382 LSRVTLPQGM
+2382 LERVTLSQSM
-2392 TSISSQMFRNCV
+2392 TSISGYMFRNCV
-2404 SLKSINLPA
+2404 SLKSINL
-2413 AATAINTEAFLGS
+2413 TSAITSIGSEAFLGS

-2436 VKTIGNKAFGDCFN
+2436 VKTISGKAFADCVN
-2450 LVEVLVDGLNAT
+2450 LTEVLVDGLNAT
-2462 FRSEDGIVYNKTTG
+2462 FRSEDGIVYNRTTG
-2476 ALVFVPCA
+2476 ALVFVPSA
-2484 MTDIGIDV
+2484 MADVGIDV
-2492 GELLLNGI
+2492 EELLLNNGI

-2515 VPEGVTTIPAN
+2515 VPEGVTSIPAN
-2526 AFYGFTSLKSVSLPS
+2526 AFYGLKSLKSVTLPS
-2541 TLKSIGDYAFAYCTS
+2541 TLQSIGNYAFAYCTS
-2556 LESITLPDSIVVPG
+2556 LESIVIPETMVVLG
-2570 SQYIEGST
+2570 SQYVEGT
-2578 YITILGKYL
+2578 YTNILGTNL

-2599 PEGLDS
+2599 PEGLDVLS
-2605 LNGYMFEGCTAL
+2605 NYMFEGCTSL
-2617 TTIDLPDSLVY
+2617 KTIDLPESLTY
-2628 LGYYTF
+2628 LGTYTF
-2634 RNSGLTSIEIP
+2634 QNSGLTS
-2645 SGVKYLGY
+2645 
-2653 NRNSIPTDSTSAVYL
+2653 
-2668 FDGCA
+2668 
-2673 NLVSV
+2673 
-2678 TLPEGLEA
+2678 
-2686 IGGSAFSN
+2686 
-2694 CPSLQTIVLPS
+2694 
-2705 TLYSINKKAFE
+2705 
-2716 GSGPKTVTIPA
+2716 VTIPA
-2727 GLTDWDYAFQNC
+2727 GVKHLSLGKTSSAASGTHNVYTFANCTDLVSVTFNEGLETMGRFVFSGCTSLESVKLPSSLYCMDRENFSDSGLKSITIPATLTDWDYSF
-2739 TYLETVTMAEGV
+2739 
-2751 TEIPSGAFQNCTSL
+2751 INCTSL
-2765 KTVNLSKTVLEIGM
+2765 VTVTLERGITEIPY
-2779 SAFSGCTSLADIEL
+2779 SAFSGCTSLTTVNLPDTLTEMASSVFSGCT
-2793 HDSLAEIGMSAFANC
+2793 SLSNIVLPESLVEIGGSAFANC
-2808 TSIKSLVIY
+2808 TSLKSLVIR
-2817 PGTLVGSS
+2817 PNTAITSS

-2842 RYVISQYWYGATNS
+2842 RYVISQYWYGPINATAS
-2856 SQAVGQW
+2856 THW
-2863 FKECDAQIVYGYTPK
+2863 FKDCNAKIVYDYTPE

>member
-125 LPSQPTKA
+125 MPSQPTKA

-269 VTITKPDNTTETPYT
+269 VTITKPDNTTETPFT

-355 SSGHVSGHTRFDNG
+355 SSGHVAGHNRFDNG

-409 RLDTVT
+409 RLDAVT

-496 VDGDTLSWN
+496 VDGDVLSWN

-519 TEYLVETGNSMK
+519 TEHLVETGNTFK
-531 LPQSIDDWMNM
+531 LPEGIDWTNM
-542 LISVRANG
+542 QISVRANG

-562 KEFTATLEGKVY
+562 KKFAATLEGKVY

-581 WSSIVGAV
+581 WSSIVGAT

-1036 SLEAINVEEGCAAY
+1036 SLEKINVEEGCAAY

-1092 CKKITSITIPGWV
+1092 CKKITSVTIPGWV
-1105 TLIEKNAFKSCT
+1105 ALIEKNAFKSCT

-1332 CSKLAEVNLPVRLVS
+1332 CSKLTEVNLPVRLVS

-1417 NVASDNACFYSD
+1417 NVASDNASFYSD

-1493 AKVFYNCKNLTE
+1493 AEVFYNCKNLTE

-1637 VIPASVVTIGNY
+1637 VIPASVVTIGDY

-2046 DNQIFNG
+2046 GNQIFNG

>member
-125 LPSQPTKA
+125 MPSQPTKA
-133 EQVFVGWY
+133 GQVFVGWY

-165 FVDRIEEI
+165 FVDEIEEI

-269 VTITKPDNTTETPYT
+269 VTITKPDNTTETPFT

-305 ITCNNK
+305 VTCNNK

-337 NEVANAQK
+337 NGVANAQK

-355 SSGHVSGHTRFDNG
+355 SSGHVAGHNRFDNG

-409 RLDTVT
+409 RLDAVT

-496 VDGDTLSWN
+496 VDGDVLSWN

-519 TEYLVETGNSMK
+519 TEHLVETGNTLK
-531 LPQSIDDWMNM
+531 LPENIDWTNM
-542 LISVRANG
+542 QISVRANG

-562 KEFTATLEGKVY
+562 KKFAATLEGKVY

-581 WSSIVGAV
+581 WSSIVGAM
-589 KYGVKI
+589 KYGVKV

-626 YDNVGAPSKW
+626 YDNVGAPSEW

-708 AQWEPNTYHVTL
+708 AQWEPNTYHVKL
-720 TAGGGTIDGSSEA
+720 TAGGGTIDGSSET

-891 VEGNHERF
+891 VEGSHERF

-1092 CKKITSITIPGWV
+1092 CKKITSITVPGWV

-1283 KTGLTEITIGKNVTE
+1283 KTGLTEITIGKKVTE

-1332 CSKLAEVNLPVRLVS
+1332 CSKLTEVNLPVRLVS

-1417 NVASDNACFYSD
+1417 NVASDNASFYSD

-1469 EAFKENTGLLK
+1469 EAFKENSGLLK

-1493 AKVFYNCKNLTE
+1493 AEVFYNCKNLTE

-1637 VIPASVVTIGNY
+1637 VIPASVVTIGDY

-1688 NVTRIGNSA
+1688 NVTRIGNTA

-1742 IPAAGSPL
+1742 IPAAGGPL

-1798 VAKQLFFGCSEL
+1798 LGNSLFFGCSEL

-2046 DNQIFNG
+2046 GNQIFNG

>member
-269 VTITKPDNTTETPYT
+269 VTITKPDNTTETPFT

-305 ITCNNK
+305 VTCNNK

-337 NEVANAQK
+337 NGVANAQK

-355 SSGHVSGHTRFDNG
+355 SSGHVAGHNRFDNG

-409 RLDTVT
+409 RLDAVT

-496 VDGDTLSWN
+496 VDGDVLSWN

-519 TEYLVETGNSMK
+519 TEHLVETGNTLK
-531 LPQSIDDWMNM
+531 LPENIDWTNM
-542 LISVRANG
+542 QISVRANG

-562 KEFTATLEGKVY
+562 KKFAATLEGKVY

-581 WSSIVGAV
+581 WSSIVGAM
-589 KYGVKI
+589 KYGVKV

-693 YIETTLNQ
+693 YIETTLKQ

-708 AQWEPNTYHVTL
+708 AQWEPNTYHVKL
-720 TAGGGTIDGSSEA
+720 TAGGGTIDGSSET

-740 RQKFTLPVLVPDD
+740 RQKFTLPVLVPYD

-822 SLVTEVTIPSEYNGL
+822 SLVTEVTIPAEYNGL

-1036 SLEAINVEEGCAAY
+1036 SLEAINVEDGCAAY

-1092 CKKITSITIPGWV
+1092 CKKITSVTIPGWV
-1105 TLIEKNAFKSCT
+1105 ALIEKNAFKSCT

-1283 KTGLTEITIGKNVTE
+1283 KTGLTEITIGKKVTE

-1332 CSKLAEVNLPVRLVS
+1332 CSKLTEVNLPVRLVS

-1417 NVASDNACFYSD
+1417 NVASDNASFYSD

-1493 AKVFYNCKNLTE
+1493 AEVFYNCKNLTE

-1637 VIPASVVTIGNY
+1637 VIPASVVTIGDY

-2046 DNQIFNG
+2046 GNQIFNG

>member
-125 LPSQPTKA
+125 MPSQPTKA
-133 EQVFVGWY
+133 GQVFVGWY

-165 FVDRIEEI
+165 FVDEIEEI

-269 VTITKPDNTTETPYT
+269 VTITKPDNTTETPFT

-305 ITCNNK
+305 VTCNNK

-337 NEVANAQK
+337 NGVANAQK

-355 SSGHVSGHTRFDNG
+355 SSGHVSGHNRFDNG

-409 RLDTVT
+409 RLDAVT

-496 VDGDTLSWN
+496 VDGDVLSWN

-519 TEYLVETGNSMK
+519 TEHLVETGNTLK
-531 LPQSIDDWMNM
+531 LPENIDWTNM
-542 LISVRANG
+542 QISVRANG

-562 KEFTATLEGKVY
+562 KKFAATLEGKVY

-581 WSSIVGAV
+581 WSSIVGAM
-589 KYGVKI
+589 KYGVKV

-708 AQWEPNTYHVTL
+708 AQWEPNTYHVKL
-720 TAGGGTIDGSSEA
+720 TAGGGTIDGSSET

-740 RQKFTLPVLVPDD
+740 RQKFTLPVLVPYD

-1036 SLEAINVEEGCAAY
+1036 SLEAINVEDGCAAY

-1092 CKKITSITIPGWV
+1092 CKKITSITVPGWV

-1417 NVASDNACFYSD
+1417 NVASDNASFYSD

-1493 AKVFYNCKNLTE
+1493 AEVFYNCKNLTE

-1637 VIPASVVTIGNY
+1637 VIPASVVTIGDY

-1688 NVTRIGNSA
+1688 NVTRIGNTA

-1742 IPAAGSPL
+1742 IPAAGGPL

-2046 DNQIFNG
+2046 GNQIFNG

>member
-125 LPSQPTKA
+125 MPSQPTKA

-269 VTITKPDNTTETPYT
+269 VTITKPDNTTETPFT

-305 ITCNNK
+305 VTCNNK

-337 NEVANAQK
+337 NGVANAQK

-355 SSGHVSGHTRFDNG
+355 SSGHVAGHNRFDNG

-409 RLDTVT
+409 RLDAVT

-496 VDGDTLSWN
+496 VDGDVLSWN

-519 TEYLVETGNSMK
+519 TEHLVETGNTLK
-531 LPQSIDDWMNM
+531 LPENIDWTNM
-542 LISVRANG
+542 QISVRANG

-562 KEFTATLEGKVY
+562 KKFAATLEGKVY

-581 WSSIVGAV
+581 WSSIVGAM
-589 KYGVKI
+589 KYGVKV

-626 YDNVGAPSKW
+626 YDNVGAPSEW

-708 AQWEPNTYHVTL
+708 AQWEPNTYHVKL
-720 TAGGGTIDGSSEA
+720 TAGGGTIDGSSET

-740 RQKFTLPVLVPDD
+740 RQKFTLPVLVPYD

-822 SLVTEVTIPSEYNGL
+822 SLVTEVTIPAEYKEL

-1036 SLEAINVEEGCAAY
+1036 SLEAINVEDGCAAY

-1092 CKKITSITIPGWV
+1092 CKKITSITVPGWV

-1417 NVASDNACFYSD
+1417 NVASDNASFYSD

-1493 AKVFYNCKNLTE
+1493 AEVFYNCKNLTE

-1637 VIPASVVTIGNY
+1637 VIPASVVTIGDY

-1688 NVTRIGNSA
+1688 NVTRIGNTA

-1742 IPAAGSPL
+1742 IPAAGGPL

-1798 VAKQLFFGCSEL
+1798 VAKQLFFGCNSL
-1810 TEIYISESVKS
+1810 KEIYVSESVLS
-1821 NLDKAL
+1821 NLDQAL
-1827 AGMPSLEKL
+1827 MAAPVLEKV

-1995 PESVT
+1995 PESLT
-2000 SIGQYAFQN
+2000 TIGQYAFKN

-2023 IGNFAFNF
+2023 IGNYAFNL
-2031 SGLTKITIPEAIKTL
+2031 SGLTEITIPEAIKTL
-2046 DNQIFNG
+2046 GNQIFNG

-2060 TLHDNITS
+2060 TLHNAITS
-2068 FGTSLFT
+2068 LGTSLFK
-2075 DCTSLESITLPSGL
+2075 DCTSLESITLPSSL
-2089 KTFGTSVF
+2089 KTLG
-2097 KNCTS
+2097 KNAFQGCTA
-2102 LTSIT
+2102 LKSIT
-2107 IPSGVTTLT
+2107 IPGNVTSLP
-2116 NNLFDGCTS
+2116 NYLFDGCTS

-2526 AFYGFTSLKSVSLPS
+2526 AFYGLKSLKSVTLPS
-2541 TLKSIGDYAFAYCTS
+2541 TLQSIGNYAFAYCTS
-2556 LESITLPDSIVVPG
+2556 LESIVIPETMVVLG
-2570 SQYIEGST
+2570 SQYVEGT
-2578 YITILGKYL
+2578 YTNILGTNL

>member
-496 VDGDTLSWN
+496 VDGDVLSWN

-519 TEYLVETGNSMK
+519 TEHLVETGNTLK
-531 LPQSIDDWMNM
+531 LPENIDWTNM
-542 LISVRANG
+542 QISVRANG

-581 WSSIVGAV
+581 WSSIVGAM
-589 KYGVKI
+589 KYGVKV

-614 TRKGKNT
+614 TRKGINT
-621 VSVRY
+621 VYVCY

-693 YIETTLNQ
+693 YIETTLKQ

-708 AQWEPNTYHVTL
+708 AQWEPNTYHVKL
-720 TAGGGTIDGSSEA
+720 TAGGGTIDGSSET

-740 RQKFTLPVLVPDD
+740 RQKFTLPVLVPYD

-891 VEGNHERF
+891 VEGSHERF

-1036 SLEAINVEEGCAAY
+1036 SLEAINVEDGCAAY

-1092 CKKITSITIPGWV
+1092 CKKITSITVPGWV

-1417 NVASDNACFYSD
+1417 NVASDNASFYSD

-1493 AKVFYNCKNLTE
+1493 AEVFYNCKNLTE

-1637 VIPASVVTIGNY
+1637 VIPASVVTIGDY

-1688 NVTRIGNSA
+1688 NVTRIGNTA

-1742 IPAAGSPL
+1742 IPAAGGPL
-1750 HGYAFDGCRNLKS
+1750 HGYAFDGCRNLS
-1763 LTFDTGSKL
+1763 SVTFEPDSKL

-1781 NTALTKFS
+1781 NTALTEFS

-1798 VAKQLFFGCSEL
+1798 LGNSLFFGCSEL

-2046 DNQIFNG
+2046 GNQIFNG